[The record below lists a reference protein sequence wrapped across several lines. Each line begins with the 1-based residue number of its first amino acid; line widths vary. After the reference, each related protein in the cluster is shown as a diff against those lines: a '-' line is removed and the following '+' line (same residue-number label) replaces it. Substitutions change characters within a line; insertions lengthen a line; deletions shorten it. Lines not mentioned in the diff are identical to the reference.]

1 MTEKEIKTIELI
13 INNKQALQKLDE
25 LKKKKEEL
33 QIKRQTALDAGDAD
47 AYNLYTKELRKVN
60 KEIERV
66 ETRAKT
72 MSQALRNLDKSAP
85 NQLQRT
91 LRELQRELNSGKVQR
106 GSAEWN
112 TLTKAIRETK
122 MAMASVNDEIKSV
135 KLGDR
140 LAAWGNKWVGLLMN
154 AQAFIQTVSGIKHIL
169 QETTADFAKMEEA
182 KAQVR
187 KYTGLDAKDVDDL
200 NESLKDMDTRTSR
213 EQLNALAGDA
223 GKLGITSKAQ
233 ILDFVEA
240 ADKINVAL
248 GDDLGEGAVK
258 NVGKLAMLFG
268 EDQRLGLKGAM
279 LSTASVINELSQNSS
294 ASAGY
299 LEEFTARLSGV
310 GKMTGLTQAQIMG
323 FAAVLDESMQED
335 ATSAT
340 AFSQLIT
347 KMYQEP
353 AKFAALAGKDVKEF
367 SRLLKED
374 ANGALIAFLGNMKA
388 QGGFDKLA
396 PMFEQMGLDGT
407 RATSVLSSV
416 ADKLGN
422 VEKMQRMANQAYEE
436 AVSVN
441 NEYDVQNNTVQAGL
455 DKAKKAMLD
464 MRVEL
469 GEKLMPVASKMV
481 NFTTLF
487 LKTLSALITW
497 VQKHYKSIIAITAA
511 IVVYNATLKI
521 TVAWEALHNLHL
533 KSKVVNLL
541 LAIKTTTLYKAAVQA
556 CALAQG
562 LFTVAVTLFTKGIV
576 AARIQFVKLTAAMAK
591 NPIGLIAVALSTV
604 IGLVLQFT
612 GVLGDDTEAVKENTK
627 ALKGREKALQDCSE
641 AEKTANEKYTDEA
654 KRIEK
659 LQQIIHDNTRS
670 IKERRWAIVE
680 LQKSVPQYHASLSNE
695 GKLTE
700 NNTEKIKDYLAQL
713 KKKALAEA
721 LYEKLKEAMSK
732 KTNADLAKKAWD
744 RAVRVGEERLKDPKY
759 GGKIGPEDLEKIKK
773 IPVSRPDKIIKEIKK
788 QTEER
793 ITWAK
798 NRLAYNKQRQKFWEQ
813 EQKNAQGYID
823 ELGLYAKEQGVDKMV
838 DNLMAS
844 GGNETDINKVN
855 EGTGSTGNNTGSGNT
870 TDPIK
875 EERERLEKEALA
887 RKIYETIQYLQ
898 GLTSRR
904 DYDEKLLA
912 IEQEMIIKQRD
923 LYQQGSDEWNEL
935 EEKRLDMVQRVRDQR
950 AQWSMQDIARQ
961 EAEANASAQREY
973 LQGTLSEEQ
982 YQRRLDE
989 IKLSHLRKR
998 ADYYDEIGDT
1008 EKAEEYT
1015 EQADSEDLR
1024 LQLQRRKDYLQ
1035 KAKAMQD
1042 EYFQKSLDEREQ
1054 DELRLLDELVS
1065 AGVIAEEKKQEF
1077 IKQIQ
1082 DKYKK
1087 LRKDE
1092 KDAKDKEED
1101 KKIEKPLG
1109 DATGIASDFND
1120 IFKKLESLQ
1129 AKLRDGEETWK
1140 DYAAVAV
1147 SALAFVSTALSSVA
1161 QLFSA
1166 QQQEE
1171 ENAVT
1176 QRYDTEIK
1184 KVGENSTKGKKLEEE
1199 KQKELAKVK
1208 NKYRKKQMS
1217 MEIAQAV
1224 ASTAMAAIN
1233 AYASASKVSW
1243 LLGPIAAAMAV
1254 AAGGIQIAAIKK
1266 QHAAESSGY
1275 YEGGFTGGSDY
1286 RKKAGIVHQGEF
1298 VASHLAVQNPN
1309 VLPLLKLIDHAQRN
1323 NTIASL
1329 SATDVSRAIAA
1340 PQATAGHTAV
1350 TASSPTLQILDAT
1363 SERTVEAIERLNDN
1377 LEAGIRASVSITGE
1391 DGLERQWN
1399 RYDKMKK
1406 RK

>member
-1 MTEKEIKTIELI
+1 MTSTEIKTIELI
-13 INNKQALQKLDE
+13 VNSEQARKRLDE
-25 LKKKKEEL
+25 LKTKLEQLKTKREEALEKGDSRAFALYSKEIKKVE
-33 QIKRQTALDAGDAD
+33 
-47 AYNLYTKELRKVN
+47 
-60 KEIERV
+60 KEIERT
-66 ETRAKT
+66 ETKTETMTRA
-72 MSQALRNLDKSAP
+72 LENLDKSAP
-85 NQLQRT
+85 NELKRT
-91 LRELQRELNSGKVQR
+91 LRELQKELNSGKVQR
-106 GSAEWN
+106 GSAEWQA
-112 TLTKAIRETK
+112 LTKAIRETK
-122 MAMASVNDEIKSV
+122 DALDGVNQELRTTQQSSWS
-135 KLGDR
+135 DR
-140 LAAWGNKWVGLLMN
+140 LAEWGNKWMGLVMN
-154 AQAFIQTVSGIKHIL
+154 VQAFFEVVSGVRAIL
-169 QETTADFAKMEEA
+169 QQAVSDYADIEEA

-187 KYTGLDAKDVDDL
+187 KYTGLAAEDVNAL
-200 NESLKDMDTRTSR
+200 NESLKAMDTRTSR

-223 GKLGITSKAQ
+223 GKLGITSKEK

-248 GDDLGEGAVK
+248 GDDLGAGAVK
-258 NVGKLAMLFG
+258 NVGKLAMLFE

-279 LSTASVINELSQNSS
+279 LATASVINELSQNSS
-294 ASAGY
+294 AGAGY
-299 LEEFTARLSGV
+299 LEEFTARMAGV
-310 GKMTGLTQAQIMG
+310 GKQAGLTQAQIMG
-323 FAAVLDESMQED
+323 YAAVLDESMQED

-374 ANGALIAFLGNMKA
+374 ANGALIAFLGHMKA

-422 VEKMQRMANQAYEE
+422 VEKMQRLATEAYSE
-436 AVSVN
+436 AVSIN
-441 NEYDVQNNTVQAGL
+441 NEFAVQNTTVQAGL
-455 DKAKKAMLD
+455 DKAKKAMQD
-464 MRVEL
+464 MRAEL

-511 IVVYNATLKI
+511 IVVYNATLKVS
-521 TVAWEALHNLHL
+521 VAWEALHNLHL
-533 KSKVVNLL
+533 KAKVANLL
-541 LAIKTTTLYKAAVQA
+541 LAIKSTTLYKAAVQA

-576 AARIQFVKLTAAMAK
+576 AARIQFVLLTAAMAK

-612 GVLGDDTEAVKENTK
+612 GLLGDDTEAVEENTK

-641 AEKTANEKYTDEA
+641 ADKAANEKYTEEA

-670 IKERRWAIVE
+670 IKERRWAIAE
-680 LQKSVPQYHASLSNE
+680 LQKSVPDYHASLSNE
-695 GKLTE
+695 GTLTE
-700 NNTEKIKDYLAQL
+700 RNTEAIKDYLVQL

-732 KTNADLAKKAWD
+732 KADADLAKQAWD
-744 RAVRVGEERLKDPKY
+744 NGVRIGEERLKKPEYQSRIEQEWGYTWKGGLRKY
-759 GGKIGPEDLEKIKK
+759 DVEKN
-773 IPVSRPDKIIKEIKK
+773 PLY
-788 QTEER
+788 TE
-793 ITWAK
+793 AN
-798 NRLAYNKQRQKFWEQ
+798 NRLFHSLRRQEFWAN
-813 EQKNAQGYID
+813 EQKSAQDAID
-823 ELGLYAKEQGVDKMV
+823 TLMDYAKQQGVDKML

-844 GGNETDINKVN
+844 GGNETDLNNPK
-855 EGTGSTGNNTGSGNT
+855 GTTPTLPGKGKK
-870 TDPIK
+870 TDPVK
-875 EERERLEKEALA
+875 EARDNLEKEALA
-887 RKIYETIQYLQ
+887 RKLYQTLQYQQ
-898 GLTSRR
+898 GLISRR
-904 DYDEKLLA
+904 EYEEKLLA
-912 IEQEMIIKQRD
+912 IEQDMVIKQRD
-923 LYQQGSDEWNEL
+923 LYQQGSKEWNEL
-935 EEKRLDMVQRVRDQR
+935 EEKRLDMVQRVRDQQ

-961 EAEANASAQREY
+961 EAEANAAAQREY

-982 YQRRLDE
+982 YQQRLDE
-989 IKLSHLRKR
+989 IKLAHLRKR
-998 ADYYDEIGDT
+998 ADYYTQFGDP
-1008 EKAEEYT
+1008 EKAQEFT
-1015 EQADSEDLR
+1015 AQADAEDLR
-1024 LQLQRRKDYLQ
+1024 QQMARRKDFLQ
-1035 KAKAMQD
+1035 KAKALEN

-1054 DELRLLDELVS
+1054 DELRLLDELVA
-1065 AGVIAEEKKQEF
+1065 AGVISEEKKQEY
-1077 IKQIQ
+1077 ITQIQ

-1092 KDAKDKEED
+1092 KDRKDKEEG
-1101 KKIEKPLG
+1101 KKIENPLG
-1109 DATGIASDFND
+1109 NATGIASDFTD

-1129 AKLRDGEETWK
+1129 AKLKDGEQTWE

-1176 QRYDTEIK
+1176 QRYDREIK
-1184 KVGENSTKGKKLEEE
+1184 KVGENSRKGKKLEEQ
-1199 KQKELAKVK
+1199 KQKELAAVK
-1208 NKYRKKQMS
+1208 NKYRKKQMAL
-1217 MEIAQAV
+1217 EIAQAV

-1243 LLGPIAAAMAV
+1243 ILGPIAAAMAV

-1286 RKKAGIVHQGEF
+1286 RRRAGIVHQGEF
-1298 VASHLAVQNPN
+1298 VASHRAVQNPN
-1309 VLPLLKLIDHAQRN
+1309 VLPFLRLIDHAQRN

-1329 SATDVSRAIAA
+1329 SAADVSRAIAA
-1340 PQATAGHTAV
+1340 PQATANAATATAAAPALQV
-1350 TASSPTLQILDAT
+1350 VDTASGRTADAI
-1363 SERTVEAIERLNDN
+1363 ARLNEN

-1391 DGLERQWN
+1391 DGFERQWN
-1399 RYDKMKK
+1399 RYNKMKN

>member
-1 MTEKEIKTIELI
+1 MTSTEIKTIELI
-13 INNKQALQKLDE
+13 VNSEQARKRLDE
-25 LKKKKEEL
+25 LKTKLEQLKTKREE
-33 QIKRQTALDAGDAD
+33 ALDRGDSRAFS
-47 AYNLYTKELRKVN
+47 LYSKEIKKVE
-60 KEIERV
+60 KEIERT
-66 ETRAKT
+66 ETKAESMTRAIK
-72 MSQALRNLDKSAP
+72 NLDKSAP
-85 NQLQRT
+85 NELKRT
-91 LRELQRELNSGKVQR
+91 LRELQKELNSGKVQR
-106 GSAEWN
+106 GSAEWQ

-122 MAMASVNDEIKSV
+122 DALDGVNRELRTTQQSSWS
-135 KLGDR
+135 DR
-140 LAAWGNKWVGLLMN
+140 LAEWGNKWMGLVMN
-154 AQAFIQTVSGIKHIL
+154 VQAFFEVVSGVRTIL
-169 QETTADFAKMEEA
+169 QQAVSDYADIEEA

-187 KYTGLDAKDVDDL
+187 KYTGLAAEDVDAL
-200 NESLKDMDTRTSR
+200 NESLKAMDTRTSR

-223 GKLGITSKAQ
+223 GKLGITSKEQ

-248 GDDLGEGAVK
+248 GDDLGAGAVK
-258 NVGKLAMLFG
+258 NVGKLAMLFE

-279 LSTASVINELSQNSS
+279 LATASVINELSQNSS
-294 ASAGY
+294 AGAGY
-299 LEEFTARLSGV
+299 LEEFTARMAGV
-310 GKMTGLTQAQIMG
+310 GKQAGLTQAQIMG
-323 FAAVLDESMQED
+323 YAAVLDESMQED

-353 AKFAALAGKDVKEF
+353 AKFAALAGKNVKEF

-422 VEKMQRMANQAYEE
+422 VEKMQRLATEAYSE
-436 AVSVN
+436 AVSIN
-441 NEYDVQNNTVQAGL
+441 NEFAVQNTTVQAGL
-455 DKAKKAMLD
+455 DKAKKAMQD
-464 MRVEL
+464 MRAEL

-497 VQKHYKSIIAITAA
+497 VQNHYKSIIAITAA
-511 IVVYNATLKI
+511 IVVYNATLKVS
-521 TVAWEALHNLHL
+521 VAWEALHNLHL
-533 KSKVVNLL
+533 KAKVANLW
-541 LAIKTTTLYKAAVQA
+541 LAIKTTTLYKVAVQA

-576 AARIQFVKLTAAMAK
+576 AARIQFVLLTAAMAK

-612 GVLGDDTEAVKENTK
+612 GLLGDDTEAVEENTK
-627 ALKGREKALQDCSE
+627 ALKGREKAIKDCNE
-641 AEKTANEKYTDEA
+641 ASKSANEKYAEEGG
-654 KRIEK
+654 RIEK
-659 LQQIIHDNTRS
+659 LNEIIHDNTRS
-670 IKERRWAIVE
+670 IKERRWAIAE
-680 LQKSVPQYHASLSNE
+680 MQKYVPDYHASLSNE
-695 GKLTE
+695 GTLTE
-700 NNTEKIKDYLAQL
+700 RNTEAIKDYLVQL

-732 KTNADLAKKAWD
+732 KADADMAAAKWDNAIEKYEKTKGYTFIDRNDYMVVTKNPKARRMYD
-744 RAVRVGEERLKDPKY
+744 ERTDMNYSFMLTVKLKNDKEKEDADAGVEEIL
-759 GGKIGPEDLEKIKK
+759 
-773 IPVSRPDKIIKEIKK
+773 S
-788 QTEER
+788 
-793 ITWAK
+793 
-798 NRLAYNKQRQKFWEQ
+798 
-813 EQKNAQGYID
+813 
-823 ELGLYAKEQGVDKMV
+823 YAKQQGVDKML

-844 GGNETDINKVN
+844 GGNETDLNNPK
-855 EGTGSTGNNTGSGNT
+855 GTTPTRQGKGKGKN
-870 TDPIK
+870 TDPVK
-875 EERERLEKEALA
+875 EARDNLEKEALA
-887 RKIYETIQYLQ
+887 RKLYQTLQYQQ
-898 GLTSRR
+898 GLISRR
-904 DYDEKLLA
+904 EYEEKLLA
-912 IEQEMIIKQRD
+912 IEQDMVIKQRD
-923 LYQQGSDEWNEL
+923 LYQQGSKEWNEL
-935 EEKRLDMVQRVRDQR
+935 EEKRLDMVQRVRDQQM
-950 AQWSMQDIARQ
+950 QWSMQDIARQ
-961 EAEANASAQREY
+961 ETEAIAAAQREY

-982 YQRRLDE
+982 YQQRLDE
-989 IKLSHLRKR
+989 IKLAHLRKR
-998 ADYYDEIGDT
+998 ADYYRQFGDL
-1008 EKAEEYT
+1008 EKAQEFT
-1015 EQADSEDLR
+1015 AQADAEDLR
-1024 LQLQRRKDYLQ
+1024 QQMARRKDFLQ
-1035 KAKAMQD
+1035 KAKAMEN

-1054 DELRLLDELVS
+1054 DELRLLDELVA
-1065 AGVIAEEKKQEF
+1065 AGVISEDKKQEY
-1077 IKQIQ
+1077 ITQIQ

-1092 KDAKDKEED
+1092 KDRKDKEEG
-1101 KKIEKPLG
+1101 KKIENPLG
-1109 DATGIASDFND
+1109 NATGIASDFTD

-1129 AKLRDGEETWK
+1129 AKLKDGEQTWE

-1171 ENAVT
+1171 ENAIT
-1176 QRYDTEIK
+1176 SRYDNEIK
-1184 KVGENSTKGKKLEEE
+1184 KVGENSRKGKKLEEQ
-1199 KQKELAKVK
+1199 KQKELAAVK
-1208 NKYRKKQMS
+1208 NKYRKKQMAL
-1217 MEIAQAV
+1217 EIAQAV

-1243 LLGPIAAAMAV
+1243 ILGPIAAAMAV

-1286 RKKAGIVHQGEF
+1286 RRRAGIVHQGEF
-1298 VASHLAVQNPN
+1298 VASHRAVQNPN
-1309 VLPLLKLIDHAQRN
+1309 VLPFLRLIDHAQRN

-1329 SATDVSRAIAA
+1329 SAADVSRAIAA
-1340 PQATAGHTAV
+1340 PQATANAATATAAAPALQIV
-1350 TASSPTLQILDAT
+1350 DTASGRTADAI
-1363 SERTVEAIERLNDN
+1363 VRLNEN

-1391 DGLERQWN
+1391 DGFERQWN
-1399 RYDKMKK
+1399 RYNKMKN

>member
-1 MTEKEIKTIELI
+1 MTSNEIKTIELI
-13 INNKQALQKLDE
+13 VNSEQARKRLDE
-25 LKKKKEEL
+25 IKTKLEQLKTKREEALERGDSRAFSLYSKEIKKVE
-33 QIKRQTALDAGDAD
+33 
-47 AYNLYTKELRKVN
+47 
-60 KEIERV
+60 KEIERT
-66 ETRAKT
+66 ETKAETMTRA
-72 MSQALRNLDKSAP
+72 LENLDKSAP
-85 NQLQRT
+85 NELKRT
-91 LRELQRELNSGKVQR
+91 LRELQKELNSGKVQR
-106 GSAEWN
+106 GSAEWQA
-112 TLTKAIRETK
+112 LTKAIRETK
-122 MAMASVNDEIKSV
+122 DALDGVNQELRTTQQSSWS
-135 KLGDR
+135 DR
-140 LAAWGNKWVGLLMN
+140 LAEWGNKWMGLVMN
-154 AQAFIQTVSGIKHIL
+154 VQAFFEVVSGVRAIL
-169 QETTADFAKMEEA
+169 QQAVSDYADIEEA

-187 KYTGLDAKDVDDL
+187 KYTGLAAEDVNAL
-200 NESLKDMDTRTSR
+200 NESLKAMDTRTSR

-223 GKLGITSKAQ
+223 GKLGITSKEQ

-248 GDDLGEGAVK
+248 GDDLGAGAVK
-258 NVGKLAMLFG
+258 NVGKLAMLFE

-279 LSTASVINELSQNSS
+279 LATASVINELSQNSS
-294 ASAGY
+294 AGAGY
-299 LEEFTARLSGV
+299 LEEFTARMAGV
-310 GKMTGLTQAQIMG
+310 GKQAGLTQAQIMG
-323 FAAVLDESMQED
+323 YAAVLDESMQED

-353 AKFAALAGKDVKEF
+353 AKFAALAGKNVKEF

-422 VEKMQRMANQAYEE
+422 VEKMQRLATEAYSE
-436 AVSVN
+436 AVSIN
-441 NEYDVQNNTVQAGL
+441 NEFAVQNTTVQAGL
-455 DKAKKAMLD
+455 DKAKKAMQD
-464 MRVEL
+464 MRAEL

-533 KSKVVNLL
+533 KAKVANLW

-576 AARIQFVKLTAAMAK
+576 AARIQFVLLTAAMAK

-612 GVLGDDTEAVKENTK
+612 GLLGDDTEAVEENTK

-641 AEKTANEKYTDEA
+641 ADKAANEKYTEEA

-670 IKERRWAIVE
+670 IKERRWAIAE
-680 LQKSVPQYHASLSNE
+680 LQKSVPDYHASLSNE
-695 GKLTE
+695 GTLTE
-700 NNTEKIKDYLAQL
+700 RNTEAIKDYLVQL

-732 KTNADLAKKAWD
+732 KADADLAKQAWD
-744 RAVRVGEERLKDPKY
+744 NGVRIGEERLKKPEYQSRIEQEWGYTWKGGLRKY
-759 GGKIGPEDLEKIKK
+759 DVEKN
-773 IPVSRPDKIIKEIKK
+773 PLY
-788 QTEER
+788 TE
-793 ITWAK
+793 AN
-798 NRLAYNKQRQKFWEQ
+798 NRLFHSLDRQQFWAN
-813 EQKNAQGYID
+813 EQKSAQDAID
-823 ELGLYAKEQGVDKMV
+823 TLMEYAKQQGVDTML

-844 GGNETDINKVN
+844 GGNETDLNKPK
-855 EGTGSTGNNTGSGNT
+855 GTTPTLPGKGKK
-870 TDPIK
+870 TDPVK
-875 EERERLEKEALA
+875 EARDNLEKEALA
-887 RKIYETIQYLQ
+887 RKLYQTLQYQQ
-898 GLTSRR
+898 GLISRR
-904 DYDEKLLA
+904 EYEEKLLA
-912 IEQEMIIKQRD
+912 IEQDMVIKQRD
-923 LYQQGSDEWNEL
+923 LYQQGSKEWNEL
-935 EEKRLDMVQRVRDQR
+935 EEKRLDMVQRVRDQQ

-961 EAEANASAQREY
+961 EAEANAAAQREY

-982 YQRRLDE
+982 YQQRLDE
-989 IKLSHLRKR
+989 IKLAHLRKR
-998 ADYYDEIGDT
+998 ADYYTQFGDP
-1008 EKAEEYT
+1008 EKAQEFT
-1015 EQADSEDLR
+1015 AQADAEDLR
-1024 LQLQRRKDYLQ
+1024 QQLARRKDFLQ
-1035 KAKAMQD
+1035 KAKAMEN
-1042 EYFQKSLDEREQ
+1042 EYFQKSLDERQQ
-1054 DELRLLDELVS
+1054 DELRLLDELIA
-1065 AGVIAEEKKQEF
+1065 AGVIAEEKKQAY
-1077 IKQIQ
+1077 IDQIQ
-1082 DKYKK
+1082 KKYDK

-1092 KDAKDKEED
+1092 KDRKDKEEG
-1101 KKIEKPLG
+1101 KKIENPLG
-1109 DATGIASDFND
+1109 NATGIASDFTD

-1129 AKLRDGEETWK
+1129 AKLKDGEQTWE

-1171 ENAVT
+1171 ENAIT
-1176 QRYDTEIK
+1176 RRYDNEIK
-1184 KVGENSTKGKKLEEE
+1184 KVGENSRKGKKLEEQ
-1199 KQKELAKVK
+1199 KQKELAAVK
-1208 NKYRKKQMS
+1208 NKYRKKQMAL
-1217 MEIAQAV
+1217 EIAQAV

-1243 LLGPIAAAMAV
+1243 ILGPIAAAMAV

-1286 RKKAGIVHQGEF
+1286 RRRAGIVHQGEF
-1298 VASHLAVQNPN
+1298 VASHRAVQNPN
-1309 VLPLLKLIDHAQRN
+1309 VLPFLRLIDHAQRN

-1329 SATDVSRAIAA
+1329 SAADVSRAIAA
-1340 PQATAGHTAV
+1340 PQATANAATTTAAAPALQV
-1350 TASSPTLQILDAT
+1350 VDTASGRTADAI
-1363 SERTVEAIERLNDN
+1363 ARLNEN

-1391 DGLERQWN
+1391 DGFERQWN
-1399 RYDKMKK
+1399 RYNKMKN

>member
-1 MTEKEIKTIELI
+1 MTSTEIKTIELI
-13 INNKQALQKLDE
+13 VNSEQARKRLDE
-25 LKKKKEEL
+25 LKTKLEQLKTKREEALEKGDSRAFALYSKEIKKVE
-33 QIKRQTALDAGDAD
+33 
-47 AYNLYTKELRKVN
+47 
-60 KEIERV
+60 KEIERT
-66 ETRAKT
+66 ETKTETMTRA
-72 MSQALRNLDKSAP
+72 LENLDKSAP
-85 NQLQRT
+85 NELKRT
-91 LRELQRELNSGKVQR
+91 LRELQKELNSGKVER
-106 GSAEWN
+106 GSAEWQ

-122 MAMASVNDEIKSV
+122 DALDGVNQELRTTQQSSWS
-135 KLGDR
+135 DR
-140 LAAWGNKWVGLLMN
+140 LAEWGNKWMGLVMN
-154 AQAFIQTVSGIKHIL
+154 VQAFFEVVSGVRAIL
-169 QETTADFAKMEEA
+169 QQAVSDYADIEEA

-187 KYTGLDAKDVDDL
+187 KYTGLAAEDVNAL
-200 NESLKDMDTRTSR
+200 NESLKAMDTRTSR

-223 GKLGITSKAQ
+223 GKLGITSKEK

-248 GDDLGEGAVK
+248 GDDLGAGAVK
-258 NVGKLAMLFG
+258 NVGKLAMLFE

-279 LSTASVINELSQNSS
+279 LATASVINELSQNSS
-294 ASAGY
+294 AGAGY
-299 LEEFTARLSGV
+299 IEEFTARMAGV
-310 GKMTGLTQAQIMG
+310 GKQAGLTQAQIMG
-323 FAAVLDESMQED
+323 YAAVLDESMQED

-422 VEKMQRMANQAYEE
+422 VEKMQRLATEAYSE
-436 AVSVN
+436 AVSIN
-441 NEYDVQNNTVQAGL
+441 NEFAVQNTTVQAGL
-455 DKAKKAMLD
+455 DKAKKAMQD
-464 MRVEL
+464 MRAEL

-533 KSKVVNLL
+533 KAKVANLW

-576 AARIQFVKLTAAMAK
+576 AARIQFVLLTAAMAK

-612 GVLGDDTEAVKENTK
+612 GLLGDDTEAVEENTK

-641 AEKTANEKYTDEA
+641 ADKAANEKYTEEA

-670 IKERRWAIVE
+670 IKERRWAIAE
-680 LQKSVPQYHASLSNE
+680 LQKSVPDYHASLSNE
-695 GKLTE
+695 GTLTE
-700 NNTEKIKDYLAQL
+700 RNTEAIKDYLVQL

-732 KTNADLAKKAWD
+732 KADADLAKQAWD
-744 RAVRVGEERLKDPKY
+744 NGVRIGEERLKKPEYQSRIEQEWGYTWKGGLRKY
-759 GGKIGPEDLEKIKK
+759 DVEKN
-773 IPVSRPDKIIKEIKK
+773 PLY
-788 QTEER
+788 TE
-793 ITWAK
+793 AN
-798 NRLAYNKQRQKFWEQ
+798 NRLFHSLRRQEFWAN
-813 EQKNAQGYID
+813 EQKSAQDAID
-823 ELGLYAKEQGVDKMV
+823 TLMDYAKQQGVDKML

-844 GGNETDINKVN
+844 GGNETDLNNRK
-855 EGTGSTGNNTGSGNT
+855 GTTPTLPGKGKK
-870 TDPIK
+870 TDPVK
-875 EERERLEKEALA
+875 EARDNLEKEALA
-887 RKIYETIQYLQ
+887 SKLYQTLQYQQ
-898 GLTSRR
+898 GLISRR
-904 DYDEKLLA
+904 EYEEKLLA
-912 IEQEMIIKQRD
+912 IEQDMVIKQRD
-923 LYQQGSDEWNEL
+923 LYQQGSKEWNEL
-935 EEKRLDMVQRVRDQR
+935 EEKRLDMVQRVRDQQ

-961 EAEANASAQREY
+961 EAEANAAAQREY

-989 IKLSHLRKR
+989 IKLAHLRKR
-998 ADYYDEIGDT
+998 ADYYTQFGDP
-1008 EKAEEYT
+1008 EKAQEFT
-1015 EQADSEDLR
+1015 AQADAEDLR
-1024 LQLQRRKDYLQ
+1024 QQMARRKDFLQ
-1035 KAKAMQD
+1035 KAKAMEN
-1042 EYFQKSLDEREQ
+1042 EYFQKSLDERQQ
-1054 DELRLLDELVS
+1054 DELRLLDELIA
-1065 AGVIAEEKKQEF
+1065 AGVIAEEKKQAY
-1077 IKQIQ
+1077 IDQIQ
-1082 DKYKK
+1082 KKYDK

-1092 KDAKDKEED
+1092 KDRKDKEEG
-1101 KKIEKPLG
+1101 KKIENPLG
-1109 DATGIASDFND
+1109 NATGIASDFTD

-1129 AKLRDGEETWK
+1129 AKLKDGEQTWE

-1176 QRYDTEIK
+1176 QRYDREIK
-1184 KVGENSTKGKKLEEE
+1184 KVGENSRKGKKLEEQ
-1199 KQKELAKVK
+1199 KQKELAAVK
-1208 NKYRKKQMS
+1208 NKYRKKQMG

-1243 LLGPIAAAMAV
+1243 ILGPIAAAMAV

-1286 RKKAGIVHQGEF
+1286 RRRAGIVHQGEF

-1309 VLPLLKLIDHAQRN
+1309 VLPFLRLIDHAQRN

-1329 SATDVSRAIAA
+1329 SAADVSRAIAA
-1340 PQATAGHTAV
+1340 PQATASAATATAAAPALQV
-1350 TASSPTLQILDAT
+1350 VDTASGRTADAI
-1363 SERTVEAIERLNDN
+1363 ARLNEN

-1391 DGLERQWN
+1391 DGFERQWN
-1399 RYDKMKK
+1399 RYNKMKN

>member
-1 MTEKEIKTIELI
+1 MTSTEIKTIELI
-13 INNKQALQKLDE
+13 VNSEQARKRLDE
-25 LKKKKEEL
+25 LKTKLEQLKTKREEALEKGDSRAFALYSKEIKKVE
-33 QIKRQTALDAGDAD
+33 
-47 AYNLYTKELRKVN
+47 
-60 KEIERV
+60 KEIERT
-66 ETRAKT
+66 ETKTETMTRA
-72 MSQALRNLDKSAP
+72 LENLDKSAP
-85 NQLQRT
+85 NELKRT
-91 LRELQRELNSGKVQR
+91 LRELQKELNSGKVQR
-106 GSAEWN
+106 GSAEWQA
-112 TLTKAIRETK
+112 LTKAIRETK
-122 MAMASVNDEIKSV
+122 DALDGVNQELRTTQQSSWS
-135 KLGDR
+135 DR
-140 LAAWGNKWVGLLMN
+140 LAEWGNKWMGLVMN
-154 AQAFIQTVSGIKHIL
+154 VQAFFEVVSGVRAIL
-169 QETTADFAKMEEA
+169 QQAVSDYADIEEA

-187 KYTGLDAKDVDDL
+187 KYTGLAAEDVNAL
-200 NESLKDMDTRTSR
+200 NESLKAMDTRTSR

-223 GKLGITSKAQ
+223 GKLGITSKEK

-248 GDDLGEGAVK
+248 GDDLGAGAVK
-258 NVGKLAMLFG
+258 NVGKLAMLFE

-279 LSTASVINELSQNSS
+279 LATASVINELSQNSS
-294 ASAGY
+294 AGAGY
-299 LEEFTARLSGV
+299 LEEFTARMAGV
-310 GKMTGLTQAQIMG
+310 GKQAGLTQAQIMG
-323 FAAVLDESMQED
+323 YAAVLDESMQED

-374 ANGALIAFLGNMKA
+374 ANGALIAFLGHMKA

-422 VEKMQRMANQAYEE
+422 VEKMQRLATEAYSE
-436 AVSVN
+436 AVSIN
-441 NEYDVQNNTVQAGL
+441 NEFAVQNTTVQAGL
-455 DKAKKAMLD
+455 DKAKKAMQD
-464 MRVEL
+464 MRAEL

-533 KSKVVNLL
+533 KAKVANLW

-576 AARIQFVKLTAAMAK
+576 AARIQFVLLTAAMAK

-612 GVLGDDTEAVKENTK
+612 GLLGDDTEAVEENTK

-641 AEKTANEKYTDEA
+641 ADKAANEKYTEEA

-670 IKERRWAIVE
+670 IKERRWAIAE
-680 LQKSVPQYHASLSNE
+680 LQKSVPDYHASLSNE
-695 GKLTE
+695 GTLTE
-700 NNTEKIKDYLAQL
+700 RNTEAIKDYLVQL

-732 KTNADLAKKAWD
+732 KADADLAKQAWD
-744 RAVRVGEERLKDPKY
+744 NGVRIGEERLKKPEYQSRIEQEWGYTWKGGLRKY
-759 GGKIGPEDLEKIKK
+759 DVEKN
-773 IPVSRPDKIIKEIKK
+773 PLY
-788 QTEER
+788 TE
-793 ITWAK
+793 AN
-798 NRLAYNKQRQKFWEQ
+798 NRLFHSLRRQEFWAN
-813 EQKNAQGYID
+813 EQKSAQDAID
-823 ELGLYAKEQGVDKMV
+823 TLMDYAKQQGVDKML

-844 GGNETDINKVN
+844 GGNETDLNNRK
-855 EGTGSTGNNTGSGNT
+855 GTTPTLPGKGKK
-870 TDPIK
+870 TDPVK
-875 EERERLEKEALA
+875 EARDNLEKEALA
-887 RKIYETIQYLQ
+887 RKLYQTLQYQQ
-898 GLTSRR
+898 GLISRR
-904 DYDEKLLA
+904 EYEEKLLA
-912 IEQEMIIKQRD
+912 IEQDMVIKQRD
-923 LYQQGSDEWNEL
+923 LYQQGSKEWNEL
-935 EEKRLDMVQRVRDQR
+935 EEKRLDMVQRVRDQQ

-961 EAEANASAQREY
+961 EAEANAAAQREY

-982 YQRRLDE
+982 YQQRLDE
-989 IKLSHLRKR
+989 IKLAHLRKR
-998 ADYYDEIGDT
+998 ADYYTQFGDP
-1008 EKAEEYT
+1008 EKAQEFT
-1015 EQADSEDLR
+1015 AQADAEDLR
-1024 LQLQRRKDYLQ
+1024 QQMARRKDFLQ
-1035 KAKAMQD
+1035 KAKALEN

-1054 DELRLLDELVS
+1054 DELRLLDELVA
-1065 AGVIAEEKKQEF
+1065 AGVISEEKKQEY
-1077 IKQIQ
+1077 ITQIQ

-1092 KDAKDKEED
+1092 KDRKDKEEG
-1101 KKIEKPLG
+1101 KKIENPLG
-1109 DATGIASDFND
+1109 NATGIASDFTD

-1129 AKLRDGEETWK
+1129 AKLKDGEQTWE

-1176 QRYDTEIK
+1176 QRYDREIK
-1184 KVGENSTKGKKLEEE
+1184 KVGENSRKGKKLEEQ
-1199 KQKELAKVK
+1199 KQKELAAVK
-1208 NKYRKKQMS
+1208 NKYRKKQMAL
-1217 MEIAQAV
+1217 EIAQAV

-1243 LLGPIAAAMAV
+1243 ILGPIAAAMAV

-1286 RKKAGIVHQGEF
+1286 RRRAGIVHQGEF
-1298 VASHLAVQNPN
+1298 VASHRAVQNPN
-1309 VLPLLKLIDHAQRN
+1309 VLPFLRLIDHAQRN

-1329 SATDVSRAIAA
+1329 SAADVSRAIAA
-1340 PQATAGHTAV
+1340 PQATANAATATAAAPALQV
-1350 TASSPTLQILDAT
+1350 VDTASGRTADAI
-1363 SERTVEAIERLNDN
+1363 ARLNEN

-1391 DGLERQWN
+1391 DGFERQWN
-1399 RYDKMKK
+1399 RYNKMKN

>member
-1 MTEKEIKTIELI
+1 MTSNEIKTIELI
-13 INNKQALQKLDE
+13 VNSEQARKRLDE
-25 LKKKKEEL
+25 LKTKLEQLKTKREEALEKGDSRAFALYSKEIKKVE
-33 QIKRQTALDAGDAD
+33 
-47 AYNLYTKELRKVN
+47 
-60 KEIERV
+60 KEIERT
-66 ETRAKT
+66 ENKAETMTRA
-72 MSQALRNLDKSAP
+72 LENLDKSAP
-85 NQLQRT
+85 NELKRT
-91 LRELQRELNSGKVQR
+91 LRELQKELNSGKVQR
-106 GSAEWN
+106 GSAEWQ

-122 MAMASVNDEIKSV
+122 DALDGVNRELRTTQQSSWS
-135 KLGDR
+135 DR
-140 LAAWGNKWVGLLMN
+140 LAEWGNKWMGLVMN
-154 AQAFIQTVSGIKHIL
+154 VQAFFEVVSGVRAIL
-169 QETTADFAKMEEA
+169 QLAVSDYANIEEA

-187 KYTGLDAKDVDDL
+187 KYTGLAAEDVNAL
-200 NESLKDMDTRTSR
+200 NESLKAMDTRTSR

-223 GKLGITSKAQ
+223 GKLGITSKEQ

-248 GDDLGEGAVK
+248 GDDLGAGAVK
-258 NVGKLAMLFG
+258 NVGKLAMLFE

-279 LSTASVINELSQNSS
+279 LATASVINELSQNSS
-294 ASAGY
+294 AGAGY
-299 LEEFTARLSGV
+299 LEEFTARVAGV
-310 GKMTGLTQAQIMG
+310 GKQAGLTQAQIMG

-416 ADKLGN
+416 ADKLGD
-422 VEKMQRMANQAYEE
+422 VEKMQRLATEAYSE
-436 AVSVN
+436 AVSIN
-441 NEYDVQNNTVQAGL
+441 NEFAVQNTTVQAGL
-455 DKAKKAMLD
+455 DKAKKAMQD
-464 MRVEL
+464 MRAEL

-533 KSKVVNLL
+533 KAKVANLW

-576 AARIQFVKLTAAMAK
+576 AARIQFVLLTAAMAK

-612 GVLGDDTEAVKENTK
+612 GVLGDDTEAVEENTK

-641 AEKTANEKYTDEA
+641 ADKAANEKYTEEA

-670 IKERRWAIVE
+670 IKERRWAIAE
-680 LQKSVPQYHASLSNE
+680 LQKSVPEYHASLSNE
-695 GKLTE
+695 GTLTE
-700 NNTEKIKDYLAQL
+700 RNTEKIKDYLVQL

-732 KTNADLAKKAWD
+732 KADADLAKQAWD
-744 RAVRVGEERLKDPKY
+744 NGVRIGKERLKKPEY
-759 GGKIGPEDLEKIKK
+759 QSRIEEEWGYTWEGGLRTYDVEKN
-773 IPVSRPDKIIKEIKK
+773 PLY
-788 QTEER
+788 TE
-793 ITWAK
+793 AN
-798 NRLAYNKQRQKFWEQ
+798 NRLFHSLDRQQFWAN
-813 EQKNAQGYID
+813 EQKNAQDAID
-823 ELGLYAKEQGVDKMV
+823 TLMEYAKQQGVDKML

-844 GGNETDINKVN
+844 GGNETDLNNRK
-855 EGTGSTGNNTGSGNT
+855 GTTPTLPGKGKK
-870 TDPIK
+870 TDPVK
-875 EERERLEKEALA
+875 EARDNLEKEALA
-887 RKIYETIQYLQ
+887 RKLYQTLQYQQ
-898 GLTSRR
+898 GLISRR
-904 DYDEKLLA
+904 EYEEKLLA
-912 IEQEMIIKQRD
+912 IEQDMVIKQRD
-923 LYQQGSDEWNEL
+923 LYQQGSKEWNEL
-935 EEKRLDMVQRVRDQR
+935 EEKRLDMVQRVRDQQ

-961 EAEANASAQREY
+961 EAEANAAAQREY

-982 YQRRLDE
+982 YQQRLDE
-989 IKLSHLRKR
+989 IKLAYLRKR
-998 ADYYDEIGDT
+998 ADYYTQFGDP
-1008 EKAEEYT
+1008 EKAQEFT
-1015 EQADSEDLR
+1015 AQADAEDLR
-1024 LQLQRRKDYLQ
+1024 QQLARRKDFLQ
-1035 KAKAMQD
+1035 KAKAMEN
-1042 EYFQKSLDEREQ
+1042 EYFQKSLDERQQ
-1054 DELRLLDELVS
+1054 DEMRLLDELIA
-1065 AGVIAEEKKQEF
+1065 AGVIAEEKKQAY
-1077 IKQIQ
+1077 IDQIQ
-1082 DKYKK
+1082 KKYDK

-1092 KDAKDKEED
+1092 KDRKDKEEG
-1101 KKIEKPLG
+1101 KKIENPLG
-1109 DATGIASDFND
+1109 NATGIASDFTD

-1129 AKLRDGEETWK
+1129 AKLKDGEQTWE

-1176 QRYDTEIK
+1176 QRYDREIK
-1184 KVGENSTKGKKLEEE
+1184 KVGENSRKGKKLEEQ
-1199 KQKELAKVK
+1199 KQKELAAVK
-1208 NKYRKKQMS
+1208 NKYRKKQMG

-1243 LLGPIAAAMAV
+1243 ILGPIAAAMAV
-1254 AAGGIQIAAIKK
+1254 AAGSIQIAAIKK

-1286 RKKAGIVHQGEF
+1286 RRRAGIVHQGEF
-1298 VASHLAVQNPN
+1298 VASHRAVQNPN
-1309 VLPLLKLIDHAQRN
+1309 VLPFLRLIDHAQRN

-1329 SATDVSRAIAA
+1329 SAADVSRAIAA
-1340 PQATAGHTAV
+1340 PQATASAATATAAAPALQV
-1350 TASSPTLQILDAT
+1350 VDTASGRTADAI
-1363 SERTVEAIERLNDN
+1363 ARLNEN

-1391 DGLERQWN
+1391 DGFERQWN
-1399 RYDKMKK
+1399 RYNKMKN

>member
-1 MTEKEIKTIELI
+1 MTSNEIKTIELI
-13 INNKQALQKLDE
+13 VNSEQARKRLDE
-25 LKKKKEEL
+25 LKTKLEQLKTKREEALEKGDSRAFALYSKEIKKVE
-33 QIKRQTALDAGDAD
+33 
-47 AYNLYTKELRKVN
+47 
-60 KEIERV
+60 KEIERT
-66 ETRAKT
+66 ETKAEAMTRA
-72 MSQALRNLDKSAP
+72 LENLDKSAP
-85 NQLQRT
+85 NELKRT
-91 LRELQRELNSGKVQR
+91 LRELQKELNSGKVQR
-106 GSAEWN
+106 GSAEWQ

-122 MAMASVNDEIKSV
+122 DALDGVNRELRTTQQSSWS
-135 KLGDR
+135 DR
-140 LAAWGNKWVGLLMN
+140 LAEWGNKWMGLVMN
-154 AQAFIQTVSGIKHIL
+154 VQAFFEVVSGVRAIL
-169 QETTADFAKMEEA
+169 QQAVSDYANIEEA

-187 KYTGLDAKDVDDL
+187 KYTGLAAEDVNAL
-200 NESLKDMDTRTSR
+200 NESLKAMDTRTSR

-223 GKLGITSKAQ
+223 GKLGITSKEQ

-248 GDDLGEGAVK
+248 GDDLGAGAVK
-258 NVGKLAMLFG
+258 NVGKLAMLFE

-279 LSTASVINELSQNSS
+279 LATASVINELSQNSS
-294 ASAGY
+294 AGAGY
-299 LEEFTARLSGV
+299 LEEFTARVAGV
-310 GKMTGLTQAQIMG
+310 GKQAGLTQAQIMG

-416 ADKLGN
+416 ADKLGD
-422 VEKMQRMANQAYEE
+422 VEKMQRLATEAYSE
-436 AVSVN
+436 AVSIN
-441 NEYDVQNNTVQAGL
+441 NEFAVQNTTVQAGL
-455 DKAKKAMLD
+455 DKAKKAMQD
-464 MRVEL
+464 MRAEL

-533 KSKVVNLL
+533 KAKVANLW

-576 AARIQFVKLTAAMAK
+576 AARIQFVLLTAAMAK

-612 GVLGDDTEAVKENTK
+612 GVLGDDTEAVEENTK

-641 AEKTANEKYTDEA
+641 ADKAANEKYTEEA

-670 IKERRWAIVE
+670 IKERRWAIAE
-680 LQKSVPQYHASLSNE
+680 LQKSVPEYHASLSNE
-695 GKLTE
+695 GTLTE
-700 NNTEKIKDYLAQL
+700 RNTEKIKDYLVQL

-732 KTNADLAKKAWD
+732 KADADLAKQAWD
-744 RAVRVGEERLKDPKY
+744 NGVRIGKERLKKPEY
-759 GGKIGPEDLEKIKK
+759 QSRIEEEWGYTWEGGLRTYDVEKN
-773 IPVSRPDKIIKEIKK
+773 PLY
-788 QTEER
+788 TE
-793 ITWAK
+793 AN
-798 NRLAYNKQRQKFWEQ
+798 NRLFHSLDRQQFWAN
-813 EQKNAQGYID
+813 EQKNAQDAID
-823 ELGLYAKEQGVDKMV
+823 TLMEYAKQQGVDTML

-844 GGNETDINKVN
+844 GGNETDLNKPK
-855 EGTGSTGNNTGSGNT
+855 GTTPTLPGKGKK
-870 TDPIK
+870 TDPVK
-875 EERERLEKEALA
+875 EARDNLEKEALA
-887 RKIYETIQYLQ
+887 RKLYQTLQYQQ
-898 GLTSRR
+898 GLISRR
-904 DYDEKLLA
+904 EYEEKLLA
-912 IEQEMIIKQRD
+912 IEQDMVIKQRD
-923 LYQQGSDEWNEL
+923 LYQQGSKEWNEL
-935 EEKRLDMVQRVRDQR
+935 EEKRLDMVQRVRDQQ

-961 EAEANASAQREY
+961 EAEANAAAQREY

-982 YQRRLDE
+982 YQQRLDE
-989 IKLSHLRKR
+989 IKLAHLRKR
-998 ADYYDEIGDT
+998 ADYYTQFGDP
-1008 EKAEEYT
+1008 EKAQEFT
-1015 EQADSEDLR
+1015 AQADAEDLR
-1024 LQLQRRKDYLQ
+1024 QQMARRKDFLQ
-1035 KAKAMQD
+1035 KAKAMEN
-1042 EYFQKSLDEREQ
+1042 EYFQKSLDERQQ
-1054 DELRLLDELVS
+1054 DELRLLDELIA
-1065 AGVIAEEKKQEF
+1065 AGVIAEEKKQAY
-1077 IKQIQ
+1077 IDQIQ
-1082 DKYKK
+1082 KKYDK

-1092 KDAKDKEED
+1092 KDRKDKEEG
-1101 KKIEKPLG
+1101 KKIENPLG
-1109 DATGIASDFND
+1109 NATGIASDFTD

-1129 AKLRDGEETWK
+1129 AKLKDGEQTWE

-1176 QRYDTEIK
+1176 QRYDREIK
-1184 KVGENSTKGKKLEEE
+1184 KIGENSRKGKKLEEQ
-1199 KQKELAKVK
+1199 KQKELAAVK
-1208 NKYRKKQMS
+1208 NKYRKKQMAL
-1217 MEIAQAV
+1217 EIAQAV

-1243 LLGPIAAAMAV
+1243 ILGPIAAAMAV

-1286 RKKAGIVHQGEF
+1286 RRRAGIVHQGEF

-1309 VLPLLKLIDHAQRN
+1309 VLPFLRLIDHAQRN

-1329 SATDVSRAIAA
+1329 SAADVSRAIAA
-1340 PQATAGHTAV
+1340 PQATANAATATAAAPALQV
-1350 TASSPTLQILDAT
+1350 VDTASGRTADAI
-1363 SERTVEAIERLNDN
+1363 ARLNEN

-1391 DGLERQWN
+1391 DGFERQWN
-1399 RYDKMKK
+1399 RYNKMKN

>member
-1 MTEKEIKTIELI
+1 MTSNEIKTIELI
-13 INNKQALQKLDE
+13 VNSEQARKRLDE
-25 LKKKKEEL
+25 LKTKLEQLKTKREEALEKGDSRAFALYSKEIKKVE
-33 QIKRQTALDAGDAD
+33 
-47 AYNLYTKELRKVN
+47 
-60 KEIERV
+60 KEIERT
-66 ETRAKT
+66 ETKAETMTRA
-72 MSQALRNLDKSAP
+72 LENLDKSAP
-85 NQLQRT
+85 NELKRT
-91 LRELQRELNSGKVQR
+91 LRELQKELNSGKVQR
-106 GSAEWN
+106 GSAEWQ

-122 MAMASVNDEIKSV
+122 DALDGVNRELRTTQQSSWS
-135 KLGDR
+135 DR
-140 LAAWGNKWVGLLMN
+140 LAEWGNKWMGLVMN
-154 AQAFIQTVSGIKHIL
+154 VQAFFEVVSGVRAIL
-169 QETTADFAKMEEA
+169 QQAVSDYANIEEA

-187 KYTGLDAKDVDDL
+187 KYTGLAAEDVNAL
-200 NESLKDMDTRTSR
+200 NESLKAMDTRTSR

-223 GKLGITSKAQ
+223 GKLGITSKEQ

-248 GDDLGEGAVK
+248 GDDLGAGAVK
-258 NVGKLAMLFG
+258 NVGKLAMLFE

-279 LSTASVINELSQNSS
+279 LATASVINELSQNSS
-294 ASAGY
+294 AGAGY
-299 LEEFTARLSGV
+299 LEEFTARVAGV
-310 GKMTGLTQAQIMG
+310 GKQAGLTQAQIMG

-416 ADKLGN
+416 ADKLGD
-422 VEKMQRMANQAYEE
+422 VEKMQRLATEAYSE
-436 AVSVN
+436 AVSIN
-441 NEYDVQNNTVQAGL
+441 NEFAVQNTTVQAGL
-455 DKAKKAMLD
+455 DKAKKAMQD
-464 MRVEL
+464 MRAEL

-533 KSKVVNLL
+533 KAKVANLW

-576 AARIQFVKLTAAMAK
+576 AARIQFVLLTAAMAK

-612 GVLGDDTEAVKENTK
+612 GVLGDDTEAVEENTK

-641 AEKTANEKYTDEA
+641 ADKAANEKYTEEA

-670 IKERRWAIVE
+670 IKERRWAIAE
-680 LQKSVPQYHASLSNE
+680 LQKSVPEYHASLSNE
-695 GKLTE
+695 GTLTE
-700 NNTEKIKDYLAQL
+700 RNTEKIKDYLVQL

-732 KTNADLAKKAWD
+732 KADADLAKQAWD
-744 RAVRVGEERLKDPKY
+744 NGVRIGKERLKKPEY
-759 GGKIGPEDLEKIKK
+759 QSRIEEEWGYTWEGGLRTYDVEKN
-773 IPVSRPDKIIKEIKK
+773 PLY
-788 QTEER
+788 TE
-793 ITWAK
+793 AN
-798 NRLAYNKQRQKFWEQ
+798 NRLFHSLDRQQFWAN
-813 EQKNAQGYID
+813 EQKNAQDAID
-823 ELGLYAKEQGVDKMV
+823 TLMEYAKQQGVDTML

-844 GGNETDINKVN
+844 GGNETDLNKPK
-855 EGTGSTGNNTGSGNT
+855 GTTPTLPGKGKK
-870 TDPIK
+870 TDPVK
-875 EERERLEKEALA
+875 EARDNLEKEALA
-887 RKIYETIQYLQ
+887 RKLYQTLQYQQ
-898 GLTSRR
+898 GLISRR
-904 DYDEKLLA
+904 EYEEKLLA
-912 IEQEMIIKQRD
+912 IEQDMVIKQRD
-923 LYQQGSDEWNEL
+923 LYQQGSKEWNEL
-935 EEKRLDMVQRVRDQR
+935 EEKRLDMVQRVRDQQ

-961 EAEANASAQREY
+961 EAEANAAAQREY

-982 YQRRLDE
+982 YQQRLDE
-989 IKLSHLRKR
+989 IKLAHLRKR
-998 ADYYDEIGDT
+998 ADYYTQFGDP
-1008 EKAEEYT
+1008 EKAQEFT
-1015 EQADSEDLR
+1015 AQADAEDLR
-1024 LQLQRRKDYLQ
+1024 QQMARRKDFLQ
-1035 KAKAMQD
+1035 KAKAMEN
-1042 EYFQKSLDEREQ
+1042 EYFQKSLDERQQ
-1054 DELRLLDELVS
+1054 DELRLLDELIA
-1065 AGVIAEEKKQEF
+1065 AGVIAEEKKQAY
-1077 IKQIQ
+1077 IDQIQ
-1082 DKYKK
+1082 KKYDK

-1092 KDAKDKEED
+1092 KDRKDKEEG
-1101 KKIEKPLG
+1101 KKIENPLG
-1109 DATGIASDFND
+1109 NATGIASDFTD

-1129 AKLRDGEETWK
+1129 AKLKDGEQTWE

-1176 QRYDTEIK
+1176 QRYDREIK
-1184 KVGENSTKGKKLEEE
+1184 KIGENSRKGKKLEEQ
-1199 KQKELAKVK
+1199 KQKELAAVK
-1208 NKYRKKQMS
+1208 NKYRKKQMAL
-1217 MEIAQAV
+1217 EIAQAV

-1243 LLGPIAAAMAV
+1243 ILGPIAAAMAV

-1286 RKKAGIVHQGEF
+1286 RRRAGIVHQGEF

-1309 VLPLLKLIDHAQRN
+1309 VLPFLRLIDHAQRN

-1329 SATDVSRAIAA
+1329 SAADVSRAIAA
-1340 PQATAGHTAV
+1340 PQATANAATATAAAPALQV
-1350 TASSPTLQILDAT
+1350 VDTASGRTADAI
-1363 SERTVEAIERLNDN
+1363 ARLNEN

-1391 DGLERQWN
+1391 DGFERQWN
-1399 RYDKMKK
+1399 RYNKMKN

>member
-1 MTEKEIKTIELI
+1 MTSNEIKTIELI
-13 INNKQALQKLDE
+13 VNSEQARKRLDE
-25 LKKKKEEL
+25 LKTKLEQLKTKREEALERGDSRAFSLYSKEIKKVE
-33 QIKRQTALDAGDAD
+33 
-47 AYNLYTKELRKVN
+47 
-60 KEIERV
+60 KEIERT
-66 ETRAKT
+66 ETKAEAMTRA
-72 MSQALRNLDKSAP
+72 LENLDKSAP
-85 NQLQRT
+85 NELKRT
-91 LRELQRELNSGKVQR
+91 LRELQKELNSGKVQR
-106 GSAEWN
+106 GSAEWQA
-112 TLTKAIRETK
+112 LTKAIRETK
-122 MAMASVNDEIKSV
+122 DALDGVNQELRTTQQSSWS
-135 KLGDR
+135 DR
-140 LAAWGNKWVGLLMN
+140 LAEWGNKWMGLVMN
-154 AQAFIQTVSGIKHIL
+154 VQAFFEVVSGVRAIL
-169 QETTADFAKMEEA
+169 QQAVSDYADIEEA

-187 KYTGLDAKDVDDL
+187 KYTGLAAEDVNAL
-200 NESLKDMDTRTSR
+200 NESLKAMDTRTSR

-223 GKLGITSKAQ
+223 GKLGITSKEK

-248 GDDLGEGAVK
+248 GDDLGAGAVK
-258 NVGKLAMLFG
+258 NVGKLAMLFE

-279 LSTASVINELSQNSS
+279 LATASVINELSQNSS
-294 ASAGY
+294 AGAGY
-299 LEEFTARLSGV
+299 LEEFTARMAGV
-310 GKMTGLTQAQIMG
+310 GKQAGLTQAQIMG
-323 FAAVLDESMQED
+323 YAAVLDESMQED

-422 VEKMQRMANQAYEE
+422 VEKMQRLATEAYSE
-436 AVSVN
+436 AVSIN
-441 NEYDVQNNTVQAGL
+441 NEFAVQNTTVQAGL
-455 DKAKKAMLD
+455 DKAKKAMQD
-464 MRVEL
+464 MRAEL

-533 KSKVVNLL
+533 KAKVANLW

-576 AARIQFVKLTAAMAK
+576 AARIQFVLLTAAMAK

-612 GVLGDDTEAVKENTK
+612 GLLGDDTEAVEENTK

-641 AEKTANEKYTDEA
+641 ADKAANEKYTEEA

-670 IKERRWAIVE
+670 IKERRWAIAE
-680 LQKSVPQYHASLSNE
+680 LQKSVPDYHASLSNE
-695 GKLTE
+695 GTLTE
-700 NNTEKIKDYLAQL
+700 RNTEAIKDYLVQL

-732 KTNADLAKKAWD
+732 KADADLAKQAWD
-744 RAVRVGEERLKDPKY
+744 NGVRIGEERLKKPEYQSRIEQEWGYTWKGGLRKY
-759 GGKIGPEDLEKIKK
+759 DVEKN
-773 IPVSRPDKIIKEIKK
+773 PLY
-788 QTEER
+788 TE
-793 ITWAK
+793 AN
-798 NRLAYNKQRQKFWEQ
+798 NRLFHSLRRQEFWAN
-813 EQKNAQGYID
+813 EQKSAQDAID
-823 ELGLYAKEQGVDKMV
+823 TLMDYAKQQGVDKML

-844 GGNETDINKVN
+844 GGNETDLNNRK
-855 EGTGSTGNNTGSGNT
+855 GTTPTLPGKGKK
-870 TDPIK
+870 TDPVK
-875 EERERLEKEALA
+875 EARDNLEKEALA
-887 RKIYETIQYLQ
+887 RKLYQTLQYQQ
-898 GLTSRR
+898 GLISRR
-904 DYDEKLLA
+904 EYEEKLLA
-912 IEQEMIIKQRD
+912 IEQDMVIKQRD
-923 LYQQGSDEWNEL
+923 LYQLGSKEWNEL
-935 EEKRLDMVQRVRDQR
+935 EEKRLDMVQRVRDQQ

-961 EAEANASAQREY
+961 EAEANAAAQREY

-982 YQRRLDE
+982 YQQRLDE
-989 IKLSHLRKR
+989 IKLAHLRKR
-998 ADYYDEIGDT
+998 ADYYTQFGDP
-1008 EKAEEYT
+1008 EKAQEFT
-1015 EQADSEDLR
+1015 AQADAEDLR
-1024 LQLQRRKDYLQ
+1024 QQMARRKDFLQ
-1035 KAKAMQD
+1035 KAKAMEN
-1042 EYFQKSLDEREQ
+1042 EYFQKSLDERQQ
-1054 DELRLLDELVS
+1054 DELRLLDELIA
-1065 AGVIAEEKKQEF
+1065 AGVIAEEKKQAY
-1077 IKQIQ
+1077 IDQIQ
-1082 DKYKK
+1082 KKYDK

-1092 KDAKDKEED
+1092 KDRKDKEEG
-1101 KKIEKPLG
+1101 KKIENPLG
-1109 DATGIASDFND
+1109 NATGIASDFTD

-1129 AKLRDGEETWK
+1129 AKLKDGEQTWE

-1171 ENAVT
+1171 ENAIT
-1176 QRYDTEIK
+1176 RRYDNEIK
-1184 KVGENSTKGKKLEEE
+1184 KVGENSRKGKKLEEQ
-1199 KQKELAKVK
+1199 KQKELAAVK
-1208 NKYRKKQMS
+1208 NKYRKKQMAL
-1217 MEIAQAV
+1217 EIAQAV

-1243 LLGPIAAAMAV
+1243 ILGPIAAAMAV

-1286 RKKAGIVHQGEF
+1286 RRRAGIVHQGEF
-1298 VASHLAVQNPN
+1298 VASHRAVQNPN
-1309 VLPLLKLIDHAQRN
+1309 VLPFLRLIDHAQRN

-1329 SATDVSRAIAA
+1329 SAADVSRAIAA
-1340 PQATAGHTAV
+1340 PQATANAATATAAAPALQV
-1350 TASSPTLQILDAT
+1350 VDTASGRTADAI
-1363 SERTVEAIERLNDN
+1363 VRLNEN

-1391 DGLERQWN
+1391 DGFERQWN
-1399 RYDKMKK
+1399 RYNKMKN

>member
-1 MTEKEIKTIELI
+1 MTSNEIKTIELI
-13 INNKQALQKLDE
+13 VNSEQARKRLDE
-25 LKKKKEEL
+25 LKTKLEQLKTKREEALEKGDSRAFALYSKEIKKVE
-33 QIKRQTALDAGDAD
+33 
-47 AYNLYTKELRKVN
+47 
-60 KEIERV
+60 KEIERT
-66 ETRAKT
+66 ETKAETMTRA
-72 MSQALRNLDKSAP
+72 LENLDKSAP
-85 NQLQRT
+85 NELKRT
-91 LRELQRELNSGKVQR
+91 LRELQKELNSGKVQR
-106 GSAEWN
+106 GSAEWQ

-122 MAMASVNDEIKSV
+122 DALDGVNRELRTTQQSSWS
-135 KLGDR
+135 DR
-140 LAAWGNKWVGLLMN
+140 LAEWGNKWMGLVMN
-154 AQAFIQTVSGIKHIL
+154 VQAFFEVVSGVRAIL
-169 QETTADFAKMEEA
+169 QQAVSDYANIEEA

-187 KYTGLDAKDVDDL
+187 KYTGLAAEDVNAL
-200 NESLKDMDTRTSR
+200 NESLKAMDTRTSR

-223 GKLGITSKAQ
+223 GKLGITSKKQ

-248 GDDLGEGAVK
+248 GDDLGAGAVK

-279 LSTASVINELSQNSS
+279 LATASVINELSQNSS
-294 ASAGY
+294 AGAGY
-299 LEEFTARLSGV
+299 LEEFTARVAGV
-310 GKMTGLTQAQIMG
+310 GKQAGLTQAQIMG

-416 ADKLGN
+416 ADKLGD
-422 VEKMQRMANQAYEE
+422 VEKMQRLATEAYSE
-436 AVSVN
+436 AVSIN
-441 NEYDVQNNTVQAGL
+441 NEFAVQNTTVQAGL
-455 DKAKKAMLD
+455 DKAKKALQD
-464 MRVEL
+464 MRAEL

-511 IVVYNATLKI
+511 IVVYNATLKV
-521 TVAWEALHNLHL
+521 TVAWEAMHNLHL
-533 KSKVVNLL
+533 KAKVANLL
-541 LAIKTTTLYKAAVQA
+541 LAIKTTTLYKTAVQA

-562 LFTVAVTLFTKGIV
+562 LFTVAVTLFTKGLV
-576 AARIQFVKLTAAMAK
+576 AARLQFVLLTAAMAK

-612 GVLGDDTEAVKENTK
+612 GVLGDDTEAVEENTK

-641 AEKTANEKYTDEA
+641 ADKAANEKYAEEA

-659 LQQIIHDNTRS
+659 LQKIIHDNTRS
-670 IKERRWAIVE
+670 IRERRWAIKE
-680 LQKSVPQYHASLSNE
+680 LQKAVPEYHASLNNE
-695 GKLTE
+695 GTLTE
-700 NNTEKIKDYLAQL
+700 QNTEAIKDYLVQL

-732 KTNADLAKKAWD
+732 KANADLAKQAWD
-744 RAVRVGEERLKDPKY
+744 NGVRIGEERLKKPEYQSRIEKEWGYTWRGGLRKY
-759 GGKIGPEDLEKIKK
+759 DVEKN
-773 IPVSRPDKIIKEIKK
+773 PLY
-788 QTEER
+788 TEANNKLFHSLHRREF
-793 ITWAK
+793 WA
-798 NRLAYNKQRQKFWEQ
+798 N
-813 EQKNAQGYID
+813 EQKSAQDAID
-823 ELGLYAKEQGVDKMV
+823 TLMEYAKQQGVDTMLE
-838 DNLMAS
+838 NLVATKGRES
-844 GGNETDINKVN
+844 DLNNPK
-855 EGTGSTGNNTGSGNT
+855 GTTPSLPGKGKK
-870 TDPIK
+870 TDPVK
-875 EERERLEKEALA
+875 EARDNLEKEALA
-887 RKIYETIQYLQ
+887 RKLYQTLQYQQ
-898 GLTSRR
+898 GLISRR
-904 DYDEKLLA
+904 EYEEKLLA
-912 IEQEMIIKQRD
+912 IEQDMVIKQRD
-923 LYQQGSDEWNEL
+923 LYQQGSKEWNEL
-935 EEKRLDMVQRVRDQR
+935 EEKRLDMVQRVRDQQ

-961 EAEANASAQREY
+961 EAEANAAAQREY

-982 YQRRLDE
+982 YQQRLDE
-989 IKLSHLRKR
+989 IKLAHLRKR
-998 ADYYDEIGDT
+998 ADYYTQFGDP
-1008 EKAEEYT
+1008 EKAQEFT
-1015 EQADSEDLR
+1015 AQADAEDLR
-1024 LQLQRRKDYLQ
+1024 QQLARRKDFLQ
-1035 KAKAMQD
+1035 KAKAMEN
-1042 EYFQKSLDEREQ
+1042 EYFQKSLDERQQ
-1054 DELRLLDELVS
+1054 DELRLLDELIA
-1065 AGVIAEEKKQEF
+1065 AGVIAEEKKQAY
-1077 IKQIQ
+1077 IDQIQ
-1082 DKYKK
+1082 KKYDK

-1092 KDAKDKEED
+1092 KDRKDKEEG
-1101 KKIEKPLG
+1101 KKIENPLG
-1109 DATGIASDFND
+1109 NATGIASDFTD

-1129 AKLRDGEETWK
+1129 AKLRDGEESWE

-1171 ENAVT
+1171 ENAIT
-1176 QRYDTEIK
+1176 RRYDNEIK
-1184 KVGENSTKGKKLEEE
+1184 KVGENSRKGKKLEEQ
-1199 KQKELAKVK
+1199 KQKELAAVK
-1208 NKYRKKQMS
+1208 NKYRKKQMG

-1243 LLGPIAAAMAV
+1243 ILGPIAAAMAV

-1275 YEGGFTGGSDY
+1275 YSGGFTGGSDY
-1286 RKKAGIVHQGEF
+1286 RRRAGIVHQGEF

-1309 VLPLLKLIDHAQRN
+1309 VLPFLRLIDHAQRN

-1329 SATDVSRAIAA
+1329 SAADVSRAIAA
-1340 PQATAGHTAV
+1340 PQATANAATA
-1350 TASSPTLQILDAT
+1350 TAAAPALQVVDTTSGETRDALQ
-1363 SERTVEAIERLNDN
+1363 RLNEN
-1377 LEAGIRASVSITGE
+1377 LEAGIRASVSITGD
-1391 DGLERQWN
+1391 DGFERQWE
-1399 RYDKMKK
+1399 RYNKMKN

>member
-1 MTEKEIKTIELI
+1 
-13 INNKQALQKLDE
+13 
-25 LKKKKEEL
+25 
-33 QIKRQTALDAGDAD
+33 
-47 AYNLYTKELRKVN
+47 
-60 KEIERV
+60 
-66 ETRAKT
+66 
-72 MSQALRNLDKSAP
+72 
-85 NQLQRT
+85 
-91 LRELQRELNSGKVQR
+91 
-106 GSAEWN
+106 
-112 TLTKAIRETK
+112 
-122 MAMASVNDEIKSV
+122 
-135 KLGDR
+135 
-140 LAAWGNKWVGLLMN
+140 
-154 AQAFIQTVSGIKHIL
+154 
-169 QETTADFAKMEEA
+169 
-182 KAQVR
+182 
-187 KYTGLDAKDVDDL
+187 
-200 NESLKDMDTRTSR
+200 
-213 EQLNALAGDA
+213 
-223 GKLGITSKAQ
+223 
-233 ILDFVEA
+233 
-240 ADKINVAL
+240 
-248 GDDLGEGAVK
+248 
-258 NVGKLAMLFG
+258 MLFE

-279 LSTASVINELSQNSS
+279 LATASVINELSQNSS
-294 ASAGY
+294 AGAGY
-299 LEEFTARLSGV
+299 LEEFTARVAGV
-310 GKMTGLTQAQIMG
+310 GKQAGLTQAQIMG

-374 ANGALIAFLGNMKA
+374 ANGALITFLGNMKA
-388 QGGFDKLA
+388 QGGFDRLA

-422 VEKMQRMANQAYEE
+422 VEKMQRLATEAYSE
-436 AVSVN
+436 AVSIN
-441 NEYDVQNNTVQAGL
+441 NEFAVQNTTVQAGL
-455 DKAKKAMLD
+455 DKAKKAMQD
-464 MRVEL
+464 MRAEL

-511 IVVYNATLKI
+511 FVVYNATLKI

-533 KSKVVNLL
+533 KAKVANLW

-576 AARIQFVKLTAAMAK
+576 AARIQFVLLTAAMAK

-612 GVLGDDTEAVKENTK
+612 GVLGDDTEAVEENTK

-641 AEKTANEKYTDEA
+641 ADKAANEKYTEEA

-670 IKERRWAIVE
+670 IKERRWAIAE
-680 LQKSVPQYHASLSNE
+680 LQKSVPEYHASLSNE
-695 GKLTE
+695 GTLTE
-700 NNTEKIKDYLAQL
+700 RNTEKIKDYLVQL

-732 KTNADLAKKAWD
+732 KADADLAKQAWD
-744 RAVRVGEERLKDPKY
+744 NGVRIGKERLKKPEY
-759 GGKIGPEDLEKIKK
+759 QSRIEEEWGYTWEGGLRTYDVEKN
-773 IPVSRPDKIIKEIKK
+773 PLY
-788 QTEER
+788 TE
-793 ITWAK
+793 AN
-798 NRLAYNKQRQKFWEQ
+798 NRLFHSLDRQQFWAN
-813 EQKNAQGYID
+813 EQKSAQDAID
-823 ELGLYAKEQGVDKMV
+823 TLMEYAKQQGVDKML

-844 GGNETDINKVN
+844 GGNETDLNKPK
-855 EGTGSTGNNTGSGNT
+855 GTTPTLPGKDKK
-870 TDPIK
+870 TDPVK
-875 EERERLEKEALA
+875 EARDNLEKEALA
-887 RKIYETIQYLQ
+887 RKLYQTLQYQQ
-898 GLTSRR
+898 GLISRR
-904 DYDEKLLA
+904 EYEEKLLA
-912 IEQEMIIKQRD
+912 IEQDMVIKQRD
-923 LYQQGSDEWNEL
+923 LYQQGSKEWNEL
-935 EEKRLDMVQRVRDQR
+935 EEKRLDMVQRVRDQQ

-961 EAEANASAQREY
+961 EAEANAAAQREY

-982 YQRRLDE
+982 YQQRLDE
-989 IKLSHLRKR
+989 IKLAHLRKR
-998 ADYYDEIGDT
+998 ADYYTQFGDP
-1008 EKAEEYT
+1008 EKAQEFT
-1015 EQADSEDLR
+1015 AQADAEDLR
-1024 LQLQRRKDYLQ
+1024 QQMARRKDFLQ
-1035 KAKAMQD
+1035 KAKAMEN

-1054 DELRLLDELVS
+1054 DELRLLDELIA
-1065 AGVIAEEKKQEF
+1065 AGVIAEEKKQAY
-1077 IKQIQ
+1077 IDQIQ
-1082 DKYKK
+1082 KKYDK

-1092 KDAKDKEED
+1092 KDKKDKEEG
-1101 KKIEKPLG
+1101 KKIENPLG
-1109 DATGIASDFND
+1109 NATGIASDFTD

-1129 AKLRDGEETWK
+1129 TKLKDGEQTWE

-1176 QRYDTEIK
+1176 QRYDREIK
-1184 KVGENSTKGKKLEEE
+1184 KVGENSRKGKKLEEQ
-1199 KQKELAKVK
+1199 KQKELAAVK
-1208 NKYRKKQMS
+1208 NKYRKKQMAL
-1217 MEIAQAV
+1217 EIAQAV

-1243 LLGPIAAAMAV
+1243 ILGPIAAAMAV

-1286 RKKAGIVHQGEF
+1286 RRRAGIVHQGEF

-1309 VLPLLKLIDHAQRN
+1309 VLPFLRLIDHAQRN

-1329 SATDVSRAIAA
+1329 SAADVSRAIAA
-1340 PQATAGHTAV
+1340 PQATANAATATAAAPALQV
-1350 TASSPTLQILDAT
+1350 VDTASGRTADAI
-1363 SERTVEAIERLNDN
+1363 ARLNEN
-1377 LEAGIRASVSITGE
+1377 LEAGIRASVSITGD
-1391 DGLERQWN
+1391 DGFERQWE
-1399 RYDKMKK
+1399 RYNKMKN

>member
-1 MTEKEIKTIELI
+1 MTSTEIKTIELI
-13 INNKQALQKLDE
+13 VNSEQARKRLDE
-25 LKKKKEEL
+25 LKAKLEQLKAKREEALERGDSRAFSLYSKEIKKVE
-33 QIKRQTALDAGDAD
+33 
-47 AYNLYTKELRKVN
+47 
-60 KEIERV
+60 KEIERT
-66 ETRAKT
+66 ETKAETLGRA
-72 MSQALRNLDKSAP
+72 LGNLDKSAP
-85 NQLQRT
+85 NELKRT
-91 LRELQRELNSGKVQR
+91 LRELQKELNSGKVKR
-106 GSAEWN
+106 GSAEWQA
-112 TLTKAIRETK
+112 LTRAIRETK
-122 MAMASVNDEIKSV
+122 DALDAVNRELRTTQQSSWS
-135 KLGDR
+135 DR
-140 LAAWGNKWVGLLMN
+140 LAEWGNKWMGLVMN
-154 AQAFIQTVSGIKHIL
+154 VQAFFEVVSGVRAIL
-169 QETTADFAKMEEA
+169 QQAVSDYADIEEA

-187 KYTGLDAKDVDDL
+187 KYTGLAAEDVDAL
-200 NESLKDMDTRTSR
+200 NESLKAMDTRTSR

-223 GKLGITSKAQ
+223 GKLGITAKDQ

-248 GDDLGEGAVK
+248 GDDLGAGAVK

-268 EDQRLGLKGAM
+268 EDKRLGLKGAM
-279 LSTASVINELSQNSS
+279 LATASVINELSQNSS
-294 ASAGY
+294 AGAGY
-299 LEEFTARLSGV
+299 LEEFTARVAGV
-310 GKMTGLTQAQIMG
+310 GKQAGLTQAQIMG

-367 SRLLKED
+367 SRLLEED

-422 VEKMQRMANQAYEE
+422 VEKMQRLATEAYSE
-436 AVSVN
+436 ATSIH
-441 NEYDVQNNTVQAGL
+441 NEFAVQNTTVQAGL
-455 DKAKKAMLD
+455 DKAKKALQD
-464 MRVEL
+464 MRAEL

-511 IVVYNATLKI
+511 IVVYNATLKV
-521 TVAWEALHNLHL
+521 TVAWEAMHNLHL
-533 KSKVVNLL
+533 KAKVANLL
-541 LAIKTTTLYKAAVQA
+541 LAIKTTTLYKTAVQA

-562 LFTVAVTLFTKGIV
+562 LFTVAVTLFTKGLV
-576 AARIQFVKLTAAMAK
+576 AARLQFVLLTAAMAK

-612 GVLGDDTEAVKENTK
+612 GVLGDDTEAVEENTK

-641 AEKTANEKYTDEA
+641 ADKAANEKYAEEA

-659 LQQIIHDNTRS
+659 LQKIIHDNTRS
-670 IKERRWAIVE
+670 IRERRWAIKE
-680 LQKSVPQYHASLSNE
+680 LQKAVPEYHASLNNE
-695 GKLTE
+695 GTLTE
-700 NNTEKIKDYLAQL
+700 QNTEAIKDYLVQL

-732 KTNADLAKKAWD
+732 KANADLAKQAWD
-744 RAVRVGEERLKDPKY
+744 NGVRIGEERLKKPEYQSRIEKEWGYTWRGGLRKY
-759 GGKIGPEDLEKIKK
+759 DVEKN
-773 IPVSRPDKIIKEIKK
+773 PLY
-788 QTEER
+788 TEANNKLFHSLHRREF
-793 ITWAK
+793 WA
-798 NRLAYNKQRQKFWEQ
+798 N
-813 EQKNAQGYID
+813 EQKSAQDAID
-823 ELGLYAKEQGVDKMV
+823 TLMEYAKQQGVDTMLE
-838 DNLMAS
+838 NLVATKGRES
-844 GGNETDINKVN
+844 DLNNPK
-855 EGTGSTGNNTGSGNT
+855 GTTPSLPGKGKK
-870 TDPIK
+870 TDPVK
-875 EERERLEKEALA
+875 EARDNLEKEALA
-887 RKIYETIQYLQ
+887 RKLYQTLQYQQ
-898 GLTSRR
+898 GLISRR
-904 DYDEKLLA
+904 EYEEKLLA
-912 IEQEMIIKQRD
+912 IEQDMVIKQRD
-923 LYQQGSDEWNEL
+923 LYQQGSKEWNEL
-935 EEKRLDMVQRVRDQR
+935 EEKRLDMVQRVRDQQ

-961 EAEANASAQREY
+961 EAEANAAAQREY

-982 YQRRLDE
+982 YQQRLDE
-989 IKLSHLRKR
+989 IKLAHLRKR
-998 ADYYDEIGDT
+998 ADYYTQFGDP
-1008 EKAEEYT
+1008 EKAQEFT
-1015 EQADSEDLR
+1015 AQADAEDLR
-1024 LQLQRRKDYLQ
+1024 QQMARRKDFLQ
-1035 KAKAMQD
+1035 KAKAMEN

-1054 DELRLLDELVS
+1054 EELHLLDELVA
-1065 AGVIAEEKKQEF
+1065 AGVIAEEKKQEY
-1077 IKQIQ
+1077 ISQIQ
-1082 DKYKK
+1082 EKYKK

-1092 KDAKDKEED
+1092 KDRKDKEEG
-1101 KKIEKPLG
+1101 KKIENPLG
-1109 DATGIASDFND
+1109 NATGIASDFTD

-1129 AKLRDGEETWK
+1129 AKLRDGEESWE

-1171 ENAVT
+1171 ENAIT
-1176 QRYDTEIK
+1176 RRYDNEIK
-1184 KVGENSTKGKKLEEE
+1184 KVGENSRKGKKLEEQ
-1199 KQKELAKVK
+1199 KQKELAAVK
-1208 NKYRKKQMS
+1208 NKYRKKQMG

-1243 LLGPIAAAMAV
+1243 ILGPIAAAMAV

-1275 YEGGFTGGSDY
+1275 YSGGFTGGSDY
-1286 RKKAGIVHQGEF
+1286 RRRAGIVHQGEF

-1309 VLPLLKLIDHAQRN
+1309 VLPFLRLIDHAQRN

-1329 SATDVSRAIAA
+1329 SAADVSRAIAA
-1340 PQATAGHTAV
+1340 PQATANAATA
-1350 TASSPTLQILDAT
+1350 TAAAPALQVVDTTSGETRDALQ
-1363 SERTVEAIERLNDN
+1363 RLNEN
-1377 LEAGIRASVSITGE
+1377 LEAGIRASVSITGD
-1391 DGLERQWN
+1391 DGFERQWN
-1399 RYDKMKK
+1399 RYNKMKN

>member
-1 MTEKEIKTIELI
+1 MTSNEIKTIELI
-13 INNKQALQKLDE
+13 VNSEQARKRLDE
-25 LKKKKEEL
+25 LKNKLEQLKTKREEALEKGDSRAFALYSKEIKKVE
-33 QIKRQTALDAGDAD
+33 
-47 AYNLYTKELRKVN
+47 
-60 KEIERV
+60 KEIERT
-66 ETRAKT
+66 ETKAETMTRA
-72 MSQALRNLDKSAP
+72 LENLDKSAP
-85 NQLQRT
+85 NELKRT
-91 LRELQRELNSGKVQR
+91 LRELQKELNSGKVQR
-106 GSAEWN
+106 GSAEWQ

-122 MAMASVNDEIKSV
+122 DALDGVNRELRTTQQSSWS
-135 KLGDR
+135 DR
-140 LAAWGNKWVGLLMN
+140 LAEWGNKWMGLVMN
-154 AQAFIQTVSGIKHIL
+154 VQAFFEVVSGVRAIL
-169 QETTADFAKMEEA
+169 QQAVSDYANIEEA

-187 KYTGLDAKDVDDL
+187 KYTGLAAEDVNAL
-200 NESLKDMDTRTSR
+200 NESLKAMDTRTSR

-223 GKLGITSKAQ
+223 GKLGITSKEQ

-248 GDDLGEGAVK
+248 GDDLGAGAVK
-258 NVGKLAMLFG
+258 NVGKLAMLFE

-279 LSTASVINELSQNSS
+279 LATASVINELSQNSS
-294 ASAGY
+294 AGAGY
-299 LEEFTARLSGV
+299 LEEFTARMAGV
-310 GKMTGLTQAQIMG
+310 GKQAGLTQAQIMG

-388 QGGFDKLA
+388 QGGFDRLA

-416 ADKLGN
+416 ADKLGD
-422 VEKMQRMANQAYEE
+422 VEKMQRLATEAYSE
-436 AVSVN
+436 AVSIN
-441 NEYDVQNNTVQAGL
+441 NEFAVQNTTVQAGL
-455 DKAKKAMLD
+455 DKAKKAMQD
-464 MRVEL
+464 MRAEL

-533 KSKVVNLL
+533 KAKVANLW

-576 AARIQFVKLTAAMAK
+576 AARIQFVLLTAAMAK

-612 GVLGDDTEAVKENTK
+612 GVLGDDTEAVEENTK

-641 AEKTANEKYTDEA
+641 ADKAANEKYTEEA

-670 IKERRWAIVE
+670 IKERRWAIAE
-680 LQKSVPQYHASLSNE
+680 LQKSVPEYHASLSNE
-695 GKLTE
+695 GTLTE
-700 NNTEKIKDYLAQL
+700 RNTEKIKDYLVQL

-732 KTNADLAKKAWD
+732 KADADLAKQAWD
-744 RAVRVGEERLKDPKY
+744 NGVRIGKERLKKPEY
-759 GGKIGPEDLEKIKK
+759 QSRIEEEWGYTWEGGLRTYDVEKN
-773 IPVSRPDKIIKEIKK
+773 PLY
-788 QTEER
+788 TE
-793 ITWAK
+793 AN
-798 NRLAYNKQRQKFWEQ
+798 NRLFHSLDRQQFWAN
-813 EQKNAQGYID
+813 EQKSAQDAID
-823 ELGLYAKEQGVDKMV
+823 TLMDYAKQQGVDKML

-844 GGNETDINKVN
+844 GGNETDLNNRK
-855 EGTGSTGNNTGSGNT
+855 GTTPTLPGKGKK
-870 TDPIK
+870 TDPVK
-875 EERERLEKEALA
+875 EARDNLEKEALA
-887 RKIYETIQYLQ
+887 RKLYQTLQYQQ
-898 GLTSRR
+898 GLISRR
-904 DYDEKLLA
+904 EYEEKLLA
-912 IEQEMIIKQRD
+912 IEQDMVIKQRD
-923 LYQQGSDEWNEL
+923 LYQQGNKEWNEL
-935 EEKRLDMVQRVRDQR
+935 EEKRLDMVQRVREQQ

-961 EAEANASAQREY
+961 EAEANAAAQREY

-982 YQRRLDE
+982 YQQRLDE
-989 IKLSHLRKR
+989 IKLAHLRKR
-998 ADYYDEIGDT
+998 ADYYTQFGDP
-1008 EKAEEYT
+1008 EKAQEFT
-1015 EQADSEDLR
+1015 AQADAEDLR
-1024 LQLQRRKDYLQ
+1024 QQMARRKDFLQ
-1035 KAKAMQD
+1035 KAKAMEN
-1042 EYFQKSLDEREQ
+1042 EYFQKSLDERQQ
-1054 DELRLLDELVS
+1054 DELRLLDELIA
-1065 AGVIAEEKKQEF
+1065 AGVIAEEKKQAY
-1077 IKQIQ
+1077 IDQIQ
-1082 DKYKK
+1082 KKYDK

-1092 KDAKDKEED
+1092 KDRKDKEEG
-1101 KKIEKPLG
+1101 KKIENPLG
-1109 DATGIASDFND
+1109 NATGIASDFTD

-1129 AKLRDGEETWK
+1129 AKLKDGEQTWE

-1176 QRYDTEIK
+1176 QRYDREIK
-1184 KVGENSTKGKKLEEE
+1184 KVGENSRKGKKLEEQ
-1199 KQKELAKVK
+1199 KQKELAAVK
-1208 NKYRKKQMS
+1208 NKYRKKQMAL
-1217 MEIAQAV
+1217 EIAQAV
-1224 ASTAMAAIN
+1224 ASTSMAAIN

-1243 LLGPIAAAMAV
+1243 ILGPIAAAMAV

-1275 YEGGFTGGSDY
+1275 YSGGFTGGSDY
-1286 RKKAGIVHQGEF
+1286 RRRAGIVHQGEF

-1309 VLPLLKLIDHAQRN
+1309 VLPFLRLIDHAQRN

-1329 SATDVSRAIAA
+1329 SAADVSRSIAA
-1340 PQATAGHTAV
+1340 PQATANAAAATAAAPALQV
-1350 TASSPTLQILDAT
+1350 VDTASGRTADAI
-1363 SERTVEAIERLNDN
+1363 ARLNEN
-1377 LEAGIRASVSITGE
+1377 LEAGIRASVSITGD
-1391 DGLERQWN
+1391 DGFERQWE
-1399 RYDKMKK
+1399 RYNKMKN

>member
-1 MTEKEIKTIELI
+1 MTSTEIKTIELI
-13 INNKQALQKLDE
+13 VNSEQARKRLDE
-25 LKKKKEEL
+25 LKTKLEQLKTKREEALEKGDSRAFALYSKEIKKVE
-33 QIKRQTALDAGDAD
+33 
-47 AYNLYTKELRKVN
+47 
-60 KEIERV
+60 KEIERT
-66 ETRAKT
+66 ETKTETMTRA
-72 MSQALRNLDKSAP
+72 LENLDKSAP
-85 NQLQRT
+85 NELKRT
-91 LRELQRELNSGKVQR
+91 LRELQKELNSGKVER
-106 GSAEWN
+106 GSAEWQ

-122 MAMASVNDEIKSV
+122 DALDGVNRELRTTQQSSWS
-135 KLGDR
+135 DR
-140 LAAWGNKWVGLLMN
+140 LAEWGNKWMGLVMN
-154 AQAFIQTVSGIKHIL
+154 VQAFFEVVSGVRAIL
-169 QETTADFAKMEEA
+169 QQAVSDYADIEEA

-187 KYTGLDAKDVDDL
+187 KYTGLAAEDVDAL
-200 NESLKDMDTRTSR
+200 NESLKAMDTRTSR

-223 GKLGITSKAQ
+223 GKLGITSKEQ

-248 GDDLGEGAVK
+248 GDDLGAGAVK
-258 NVGKLAMLFG
+258 NVGKLAMLFE

-279 LSTASVINELSQNSS
+279 LATASVINELSQNSS
-294 ASAGY
+294 AGAGY
-299 LEEFTARLSGV
+299 LEEFTARMAGV
-310 GKMTGLTQAQIMG
+310 GKQAGLTQAQIMG

-388 QGGFDKLA
+388 QGGFDRLA

-416 ADKLGN
+416 ADKLGD
-422 VEKMQRMANQAYEE
+422 VEKMQRLATEAYSE
-436 AVSVN
+436 AVSIN
-441 NEYDVQNNTVQAGL
+441 NEFAVQNTTVQAGL
-455 DKAKKAMLD
+455 DKAKKAMQD
-464 MRVEL
+464 MRAEL

-481 NFTTLF
+481 NFNTLF

-533 KSKVVNLL
+533 KAKVANLL
-541 LAIKTTTLYKAAVQA
+541 LAIKTTALYKAAVQA

-576 AARIQFVKLTAAMAK
+576 AARMQFALLTAAMAK

-612 GVLGDDTEAVKENTK
+612 GVLGDDTEAVEENTK

-641 AEKTANEKYTDEA
+641 ADKAANEKYTEEA

-670 IKERRWAIVE
+670 IKERRWAIAE
-680 LQKSVPQYHASLSNE
+680 LQKSVPEYHASLSNE
-695 GKLTE
+695 GTLTE
-700 NNTEKIKDYLAQL
+700 RNTEKIKDYLVQL

-732 KTNADLAKKAWD
+732 KADADLAKQAWD
-744 RAVRVGEERLKDPKY
+744 NGVRIGKERLKKPEYQSRIEQEWGYTWK
-759 GGKIGPEDLEKIKK
+759 GGLRTYDVEKN
-773 IPVSRPDKIIKEIKK
+773 PLY
-788 QTEER
+788 TE
-793 ITWAK
+793 AN
-798 NRLAYNKQRQKFWEQ
+798 NRLFHSLDRQQFWAN
-813 EQKNAQGYID
+813 EQKSAQDAID
-823 ELGLYAKEQGVDKMV
+823 TLMDYAKQQGVDKML

-844 GGNETDINKVN
+844 GGNETDLNKPK
-855 EGTGSTGNNTGSGNT
+855 GTTPTLPGKGKK
-870 TDPIK
+870 TDPVK
-875 EERERLEKEALA
+875 EARDNLEKEALA
-887 RKIYETIQYLQ
+887 RKLYQTLQYQQ
-898 GLTSRR
+898 GLISRR
-904 DYDEKLLA
+904 VYEEKLLA
-912 IEQEMIIKQRD
+912 IEQDMVIKQRD
-923 LYQQGSDEWNEL
+923 LYQQGSKEWNEL
-935 EEKRLDMVQRVRDQR
+935 EEKRLDMVQRVRDQQ

-961 EAEANASAQREY
+961 EAEANAAAQREY

-982 YQRRLDE
+982 YQQRLDE
-989 IKLSHLRKR
+989 IKLAHLRKR
-998 ADYYDEIGDT
+998 ADYYTQFGDP
-1008 EKAEEYT
+1008 EKAQDFT
-1015 EQADSEDLR
+1015 AQADAEDLR
-1024 LQLQRRKDYLQ
+1024 QQLARRKDFLQ
-1035 KAKAMQD
+1035 KAKAMEN
-1042 EYFQKSLDEREQ
+1042 EYFQKSLDERQQ
-1054 DELRLLDELVS
+1054 DELRLLDELIA
-1065 AGVIAEEKKQEF
+1065 AGVIAEEKKQAY
-1077 IKQIQ
+1077 IDQIQ
-1082 DKYKK
+1082 KKYDK

-1092 KDAKDKEED
+1092 KDRKDKEEG
-1101 KKIEKPLG
+1101 KKIENPLG
-1109 DATGIASDFND
+1109 NATGIASDFTD

-1129 AKLRDGEETWK
+1129 AKLKDGEQTWE

-1176 QRYDTEIK
+1176 QRYDREIK
-1184 KVGENSTKGKKLEEE
+1184 KVGENSRKGKKLEEQ
-1199 KQKELAKVK
+1199 KQKELAAVK
-1208 NKYRKKQMS
+1208 NKYRKKQMG

-1243 LLGPIAAAMAV
+1243 ILGPIAAAMAV

-1286 RKKAGIVHQGEF
+1286 RRRAGIVHQGEF
-1298 VASHLAVQNPN
+1298 VASHRAVQNPN
-1309 VLPLLKLIDHAQRN
+1309 VLPFLRLIDHAQRN

-1329 SATDVSRAIAA
+1329 SAADVSRAIAA
-1340 PQATAGHTAV
+1340 PQATANAATATAAAPALQV
-1350 TASSPTLQILDAT
+1350 VDTASGRTADAI
-1363 SERTVEAIERLNDN
+1363 ARLNEN

-1391 DGLERQWN
+1391 DGFERQWN
-1399 RYDKMKK
+1399 RYNKMKN

>member
-1 MTEKEIKTIELI
+1 MTSNEIKTIELI
-13 INNKQALQKLDE
+13 VNSEQARKRLDE
-25 LKKKKEEL
+25 LKTKLEQLKTKREEALEKGDSRAFALYSKEIKKVE
-33 QIKRQTALDAGDAD
+33 
-47 AYNLYTKELRKVN
+47 
-60 KEIERV
+60 KEIERT
-66 ETRAKT
+66 ETKAETMTRA
-72 MSQALRNLDKSAP
+72 LENLDKSAP
-85 NQLQRT
+85 NELKRT
-91 LRELQRELNSGKVQR
+91 LRELQKELNSGKVQR
-106 GSAEWN
+106 GSAEWQA
-112 TLTKAIRETK
+112 LTKAIRETK
-122 MAMASVNDEIKSV
+122 DALDGVNRELRTTQQSSWS
-135 KLGDR
+135 DR
-140 LAAWGNKWVGLLMN
+140 LAEWGNKWMGLVMN
-154 AQAFIQTVSGIKHIL
+154 VQAFFEVVSGVRAIL
-169 QETTADFAKMEEA
+169 QQAVSDYADIEEA

-187 KYTGLDAKDVDDL
+187 KYTGLAAEDVDAL
-200 NESLKDMDTRTSR
+200 NESLKAMDTRTSR

-223 GKLGITSKAQ
+223 GKLGITSKEQ

-248 GDDLGEGAVK
+248 GDDLGAGAVK
-258 NVGKLAMLFG
+258 NVGKLAMLFE

-279 LSTASVINELSQNSS
+279 LATASVINELSQNSS
-294 ASAGY
+294 AGAGY
-299 LEEFTARLSGV
+299 LEEFTARMAGV
-310 GKMTGLTQAQIMG
+310 GKQAGLTQAQIMG
-323 FAAVLDESMQED
+323 YAAVLDESMQED

-353 AKFAALAGKDVKEF
+353 AKFAALAGKNVKEF

-422 VEKMQRMANQAYEE
+422 VEKMQRLATEAYSE
-436 AVSVN
+436 AVSIN
-441 NEYDVQNNTVQAGL
+441 NEFAVQNTTVQAGL
-455 DKAKKAMLD
+455 DKAKKAMQD
-464 MRVEL
+464 MRAEL

-487 LKTLSALITW
+487 LKTLSTLITW

-533 KSKVVNLL
+533 KAKVANLW

-576 AARIQFVKLTAAMAK
+576 AARIQFVLLTAAMAK

-612 GVLGDDTEAVKENTK
+612 GLLGDDTEAVEENTK

-641 AEKTANEKYTDEA
+641 ADKAANEKYTEEA

-670 IKERRWAIVE
+670 IKERRWAIAE
-680 LQKSVPQYHASLSNE
+680 LQKSVPDYHASLSNE
-695 GKLTE
+695 GTLTE
-700 NNTEKIKDYLAQL
+700 RNTEAIKDYLVQL

-732 KTNADLAKKAWD
+732 KADADLAKQAWD
-744 RAVRVGEERLKDPKY
+744 NGVRIGEERLKKPEYQSRIEQEWGYTWKGGLRKY
-759 GGKIGPEDLEKIKK
+759 DVEKN
-773 IPVSRPDKIIKEIKK
+773 PLY
-788 QTEER
+788 TE
-793 ITWAK
+793 AN
-798 NRLAYNKQRQKFWEQ
+798 NRLFHSLRRQEFWAN
-813 EQKNAQGYID
+813 EQKSAQDAID
-823 ELGLYAKEQGVDKMV
+823 TLMDYAKQQGVDKML

-844 GGNETDINKVN
+844 GGNETDLNNRK
-855 EGTGSTGNNTGSGNT
+855 GTTPTLPGKGKK
-870 TDPIK
+870 TDPVK
-875 EERERLEKEALA
+875 EARDNLEKEALA
-887 RKIYETIQYLQ
+887 RKLYQTLQYQQ
-898 GLTSRR
+898 GLISRR
-904 DYDEKLLA
+904 EYEEKLLA
-912 IEQEMIIKQRD
+912 IEQDMVIKQRD
-923 LYQQGSDEWNEL
+923 LYQLGSKEWNEL
-935 EEKRLDMVQRVRDQR
+935 EEKRLDMVQRVRDQQ

-961 EAEANASAQREY
+961 EAEANAAAQREY

-982 YQRRLDE
+982 YQQRLDE
-989 IKLSHLRKR
+989 IKLAHLRKR
-998 ADYYDEIGDT
+998 ADYYTQFGDP
-1008 EKAEEYT
+1008 EKAQEFT
-1015 EQADSEDLR
+1015 AQADAEDLR
-1024 LQLQRRKDYLQ
+1024 QQMARRKDFLQ
-1035 KAKAMQD
+1035 KAKAMEN
-1042 EYFQKSLDEREQ
+1042 EYFQKSLDERQQ
-1054 DELRLLDELVS
+1054 DELRLLDELIA
-1065 AGVIAEEKKQEF
+1065 AGVIAEEKKQAY
-1077 IKQIQ
+1077 IDQIQ
-1082 DKYKK
+1082 KKYDK

-1092 KDAKDKEED
+1092 KDRKDKEEG
-1101 KKIEKPLG
+1101 KKIENPLG
-1109 DATGIASDFND
+1109 NATGIASDFTD

-1129 AKLRDGEETWK
+1129 AKLKDGEQTWE

-1171 ENAVT
+1171 ENAIT
-1176 QRYDTEIK
+1176 RRYDNEIK
-1184 KVGENSTKGKKLEEE
+1184 KVGENSRKGKKLEEQ
-1199 KQKELAKVK
+1199 KQKELAAVK
-1208 NKYRKKQMS
+1208 NKYRKKQMAL
-1217 MEIAQAV
+1217 EIAQAV

-1243 LLGPIAAAMAV
+1243 ILGPIAAAMAV

-1275 YEGGFTGGSDY
+1275 YEGGFTGGSNY
-1286 RKKAGIVHQGEF
+1286 RRRAGIVHQGEF
-1298 VASHLAVQNPN
+1298 VASHHAVQNPN
-1309 VLPLLKLIDHAQRN
+1309 VLPFLRLIDHAQRN

-1329 SATDVSRAIAA
+1329 SAADVSRAIAA
-1340 PQATAGHTAV
+1340 PQATANAATATAAAPALQV
-1350 TASSPTLQILDAT
+1350 VDTASGRTADAI
-1363 SERTVEAIERLNDN
+1363 VRLNKN

-1391 DGLERQWN
+1391 DGFERQWN
-1399 RYDKMKK
+1399 RYNKMKN

>member
-1 MTEKEIKTIELI
+1 MTSTEIKTIELI
-13 INNKQALQKLDE
+13 VNSEQARKRLNE
-25 LKKKKEEL
+25 LKAKLEQLKTKREEALERGDSRAFSLYSKEIKKVE
-33 QIKRQTALDAGDAD
+33 
-47 AYNLYTKELRKVN
+47 
-60 KEIERV
+60 KEIERT
-66 ETRAKT
+66 ENRAIT
-72 MSQALRNLDKSAP
+72 MSRALKNLDKSAP
-85 NQLQRT
+85 NTLKQT
-91 LRELQRELNSGKVQR
+91 LRELQKELSSGKVQR
-106 GSAEWN
+106 GSAEWQ
-112 TLTKAIRETK
+112 TLSKAIRETK
-122 MAMASVNDEIKSV
+122 DALDGVNQELRTTQQSSWS
-135 KLGDR
+135 DR
-140 LAAWGNKWVGLLMN
+140 LAEWGNKWMGLVMN
-154 AQAFIQTVSGIKHIL
+154 VQAFFEVVSGVRAIL
-169 QETTADFAKMEEA
+169 QQAVSDYADIEEA

-187 KYTGLDAKDVDDL
+187 KYTGLAAEDVNAL
-200 NESLKDMDTRTSR
+200 NESLKAMDTRTSR

-223 GKLGITSKAQ
+223 GKLGITSKEQ

-248 GDDLGEGAVK
+248 GDDLGAGAVK
-258 NVGKLAMLFG
+258 NVGKLAMLFE

-279 LSTASVINELSQNSS
+279 LATASVINELSQNSS
-294 ASAGY
+294 AGAGY
-299 LEEFTARLSGV
+299 LEEFTARMAGV
-310 GKMTGLTQAQIMG
+310 GKQAGLTQAQIMG

-388 QGGFDKLA
+388 QGGFDRLA

-422 VEKMQRMANQAYEE
+422 VEKMQRLATEAYSE
-436 AVSVN
+436 AVSIN
-441 NEYDVQNNTVQAGL
+441 NEFAVQNTTVQAGL
-455 DKAKKAMLD
+455 DKAKKALQD
-464 MRVEL
+464 MRAEL

-511 IVVYNATLKI
+511 IVVYNATLKVS
-521 TVAWEALHNLHL
+521 VAWEALHNLHL
-533 KSKVVNLL
+533 KAKVANLW
-541 LAIKTTTLYKAAVQA
+541 LAIKTTTLYKVAVQA

-576 AARIQFVKLTAAMAK
+576 AARIQFVLLTAAMAK

-612 GVLGDDTEAVKENTK
+612 GLLGDDTEAVEENTK

-641 AEKTANEKYTDEA
+641 ADKAANEKYTEEA

-670 IKERRWAIVE
+670 IKERRWAIAE
-680 LQKSVPQYHASLSNE
+680 LQKSVPDYHASLSNE
-695 GKLTE
+695 GTLTE
-700 NNTEKIKDYLAQL
+700 RNTEAIKDYLVQL

-732 KTNADLAKKAWD
+732 KADADLAKQAWD
-744 RAVRVGEERLKDPKY
+744 NGVRIGEERLKKPEYQSRIEQEWGYTWKGGLRKY
-759 GGKIGPEDLEKIKK
+759 DVEKN
-773 IPVSRPDKIIKEIKK
+773 PLY
-788 QTEER
+788 TE
-793 ITWAK
+793 AN
-798 NRLAYNKQRQKFWEQ
+798 NRLFHSLRRQEFWAN
-813 EQKNAQGYID
+813 EQKSAQDAID
-823 ELGLYAKEQGVDKMV
+823 TLMDYAKQQGVDTML

-844 GGNETDINKVN
+844 GGNETDLNNPK
-855 EGTGSTGNNTGSGNT
+855 GTTPTLPGKGKK
-870 TDPIK
+870 TDPVK
-875 EERERLEKEALA
+875 EARDNLEKEALA
-887 RKIYETIQYLQ
+887 RKLYQTLQYQQ
-898 GLTSRR
+898 GLISRR
-904 DYDEKLLA
+904 EYEEKLLA
-912 IEQEMIIKQRD
+912 IEQDMVIKQRD
-923 LYQQGSDEWNEL
+923 LYQQGSKEWNEL
-935 EEKRLDMVQRVRDQR
+935 EEKRLDMVQRVRDQQ

-961 EAEANASAQREY
+961 EAEANAAAQREY

-982 YQRRLDE
+982 YQQRLDE
-989 IKLSHLRKR
+989 IKLAHLRKR
-998 ADYYDEIGDT
+998 ADYYTQFGDP
-1008 EKAEEYT
+1008 EKAQEFT
-1015 EQADSEDLR
+1015 TQADAEDLR
-1024 LQLQRRKDYLQ
+1024 QQLARRKDFLQ
-1035 KAKAMQD
+1035 KAKALEN

-1054 DELRLLDELVS
+1054 DELRLLDELVA
-1065 AGVIAEEKKQEF
+1065 AGVIAEEKKQEY
-1077 IKQIQ
+1077 ITQIQ

-1092 KDAKDKEED
+1092 KDRKDKEEG
-1101 KKIEKPLG
+1101 KKIENPLG
-1109 DATGIASDFND
+1109 NATGIASDFTD

-1129 AKLRDGEETWK
+1129 AKLKDGEQTWE

-1171 ENAVT
+1171 ENAIT
-1176 QRYDTEIK
+1176 RRYDNEIK
-1184 KVGENSTKGKKLEEE
+1184 KVGENSRKGKKLEEQ
-1199 KQKELAKVK
+1199 KQKELAAVK
-1208 NKYRKKQMS
+1208 NKYRKKQMAL
-1217 MEIAQAV
+1217 EIAQAV

-1243 LLGPIAAAMAV
+1243 ILGPIAAAMAV

-1286 RKKAGIVHQGEF
+1286 RRRAGIVHQGEF
-1298 VASHLAVQNPN
+1298 VASHRAVQNPN
-1309 VLPLLKLIDHAQRN
+1309 VLPFLRLIDHAQRN

-1329 SATDVSRAIAA
+1329 SAADVSRAIAA
-1340 PQATAGHTAV
+1340 PQATANAATATAAAPALQV
-1350 TASSPTLQILDAT
+1350 VDTASGRTADAI
-1363 SERTVEAIERLNDN
+1363 ARLNEN

-1391 DGLERQWN
+1391 DGFERQWN
-1399 RYDKMKK
+1399 RYNKMKN

>member
-1 MTEKEIKTIELI
+1 MTSTEIKTIELI
-13 INNKQALQKLDE
+13 VNSEQARKRLDE
-25 LKKKKEEL
+25 LKTKLEQLKTKREEALERGDSRAFSLYSKEIKKVE
-33 QIKRQTALDAGDAD
+33 
-47 AYNLYTKELRKVN
+47 
-60 KEIERV
+60 KEIERT
-66 ETRAKT
+66 ETKAEAMTRA
-72 MSQALRNLDKSAP
+72 LENLDKSAP
-85 NQLQRT
+85 NELKRT
-91 LRELQRELNSGKVQR
+91 LRELQKELNSGKVER
-106 GSAEWN
+106 GSAEWQ

-122 MAMASVNDEIKSV
+122 DALDGVNQELRTTQQSSWS
-135 KLGDR
+135 DR
-140 LAAWGNKWVGLLMN
+140 LAEWGNKWMGLVMN
-154 AQAFIQTVSGIKHIL
+154 VQAFFEVVSGVRAIL
-169 QETTADFAKMEEA
+169 QQAVSDYANIEEA

-187 KYTGLDAKDVDDL
+187 KYTGLAAEDVNAL
-200 NESLKDMDTRTSR
+200 NESLKAMDTRTSR

-223 GKLGITSKAQ
+223 GKLGITSKEK

-248 GDDLGEGAVK
+248 GDDLGAGAVK
-258 NVGKLAMLFG
+258 NVGKLAMLFE

-279 LSTASVINELSQNSS
+279 LATASVINELSQNSS
-294 ASAGY
+294 AGAGY
-299 LEEFTARLSGV
+299 LEEFTARMAGV
-310 GKMTGLTQAQIMG
+310 GKQAGLTQAQIMG
-323 FAAVLDESMQED
+323 YAAVLDESMQED

-422 VEKMQRMANQAYEE
+422 VEKMQRLATEAYSE
-436 AVSVN
+436 AVSIN
-441 NEYDVQNNTVQAGL
+441 NEFAVQNTTVQAGL
-455 DKAKKAMLD
+455 DKAKKAMQD
-464 MRVEL
+464 MRAEL

-533 KSKVVNLL
+533 KAKVANLW

-576 AARIQFVKLTAAMAK
+576 AARIQFVLLTAAMAK

-612 GVLGDDTEAVKENTK
+612 GVLGDDTEAVEENTK

-641 AEKTANEKYTDEA
+641 ADKAANEKYTEEA

-670 IKERRWAIVE
+670 IKERRWAIAE
-680 LQKSVPQYHASLSNE
+680 LQKSVPEYHASLSNE
-695 GKLTE
+695 GTLTE
-700 NNTEKIKDYLAQL
+700 RNTEKIKDYLVQL

-732 KTNADLAKKAWD
+732 KADADLAKQAWD
-744 RAVRVGEERLKDPKY
+744 NGVRIGKERLKKPEY
-759 GGKIGPEDLEKIKK
+759 QSRIEEEWGYTWEGGLRTYDVEKN
-773 IPVSRPDKIIKEIKK
+773 PLY
-788 QTEER
+788 TE
-793 ITWAK
+793 AN
-798 NRLAYNKQRQKFWEQ
+798 NRLFHSLDRQQFWAN
-813 EQKNAQGYID
+813 EQKSAQDAID
-823 ELGLYAKEQGVDKMV
+823 TLMDYAKQQGVDKML

-844 GGNETDINKVN
+844 GGNETDLNNRK
-855 EGTGSTGNNTGSGNT
+855 GTTPTLPGKGKK
-870 TDPIK
+870 TDPVK
-875 EERERLEKEALA
+875 EARDNLEKEALA
-887 RKIYETIQYLQ
+887 RKLYQTLQYQQ
-898 GLTSRR
+898 GLISRR
-904 DYDEKLLA
+904 EYEEKLLA
-912 IEQEMIIKQRD
+912 IEQDMVIKQRD
-923 LYQQGSDEWNEL
+923 LYQQGSKEWNEL
-935 EEKRLDMVQRVRDQR
+935 EEKRLDMVQRVRDQQ

-961 EAEANASAQREY
+961 EAEANAAAQREY

-982 YQRRLDE
+982 YQQRLDE
-989 IKLSHLRKR
+989 IKLAHLRKR
-998 ADYYDEIGDT
+998 ADYYTQFGDP
-1008 EKAEEYT
+1008 EKAQEFT
-1015 EQADSEDLR
+1015 AQADAEDLR
-1024 LQLQRRKDYLQ
+1024 QQMARRKDFLQ
-1035 KAKAMQD
+1035 KAKAMEN
-1042 EYFQKSLDEREQ
+1042 EYFQKSLDERQQ
-1054 DELRLLDELVS
+1054 DELRLLDELIA
-1065 AGVIAEEKKQEF
+1065 AGVIAEEKKQAY
-1077 IKQIQ
+1077 IDQIQ
-1082 DKYKK
+1082 KKYDK

-1092 KDAKDKEED
+1092 KDRKDKEEG
-1101 KKIEKPLG
+1101 KKIENPLG
-1109 DATGIASDFND
+1109 NATGIASDFTD
-1120 IFKKLESLQ
+1120 IFIKLESLQ
-1129 AKLRDGEETWK
+1129 AKLKDGKQTWE

-1176 QRYDTEIK
+1176 QRYDREIK
-1184 KVGENSTKGKKLEEE
+1184 KVGENSRKGKKLEEQ
-1199 KQKELAKVK
+1199 KQKELAAVK
-1208 NKYRKKQMS
+1208 NKYRKKQMG

-1243 LLGPIAAAMAV
+1243 ILGPIAAAMAV

-1286 RKKAGIVHQGEF
+1286 RRRAGIVHQGEF

-1309 VLPLLKLIDHAQRN
+1309 VLPFLRLIDHAQRN

-1329 SATDVSRAIAA
+1329 SAADVSRAIAA
-1340 PQATAGHTAV
+1340 PQATASAATATAAAPALQV
-1350 TASSPTLQILDAT
+1350 VDTASSRTADAI
-1363 SERTVEAIERLNDN
+1363 ARLNEN

-1391 DGLERQWN
+1391 DGFERQWN
-1399 RYDKMKK
+1399 RYNKMKN

>member
-1 MTEKEIKTIELI
+1 MTEREIKTIELI

-33 QIKRQTALDAGDAD
+33 QIKQKTALDAGDAD

-112 TLTKAIRETK
+112 TLTKAIRDTK

-140 LAAWGNKWVGLLMN
+140 LAAWGQKWAGLIMN
-154 AQAFIQTVSGIKHIL
+154 VQSFIQTASGIKHIL
-169 QETTADFAKMEEA
+169 QETTAEFAKMEES

-200 NESLKDMDTRTSR
+200 NESLKAMDTRTSR

-310 GKMTGLTQAQIMG
+310 GKMAGLTQAQIMG

-416 ADKLGN
+416 ADKLAG

-487 LKTLSALITW
+487 LKTLSTLITW

-511 IVVYNATLKI
+511 IAAYNATLKI
-521 TVAWEALHNLHL
+521 TVALDALHNLNI
-533 KSKVVNLL
+533 KAKVVNLL

-556 CALAQG
+556 CTLAQG

-612 GVLGDDTEAVKENTK
+612 GVLGDDTEAVEENTK

-700 NNTEKIKDYLAQL
+700 NNTKKIKDYLTQL

-744 RAVRVGEERLKDPKY
+744 RAVRVGEERLKKPEFQESDKVVDRMKPYTGELVYKY
-759 GGKIGPEDLEKIKK
+759 KDEDAHK
-773 IPVSRPDKIIKEIKK
+773 RH
-788 QTEER
+788 
-793 ITWAK
+793 TWAQ
-798 NRLAYNKQRQKFWEQ
+798 NRLEYNKQRQKFWEE
-813 EQKNAQGYID
+813 EQKNSQKYID

-855 EGTGSTGNNTGSGNT
+855 EGTGSNGNNTGSGNT

-887 RKIYETIQYLQ
+887 RKIYETIQYQQ

-912 IEQEMIIKQRD
+912 IEQDMIIKQRD

-1391 DGLERQWN
+1391 DGLEKQWN

>member
-1 MTEKEIKTIELI
+1 MTSTEIKTIELI
-13 INNKQALQKLDE
+13 VNSEQARKRLDE
-25 LKKKKEEL
+25 LKTKLEQLKTKREEALEKGDSRAFALYSKEIKKVE
-33 QIKRQTALDAGDAD
+33 
-47 AYNLYTKELRKVN
+47 
-60 KEIERV
+60 KEIERT
-66 ETRAKT
+66 ETKTETMTRA
-72 MSQALRNLDKSAP
+72 LENLDKSAP
-85 NQLQRT
+85 NELKRT
-91 LRELQRELNSGKVQR
+91 LRELQKELNSGKVER
-106 GSAEWN
+106 GSAEWQ

-122 MAMASVNDEIKSV
+122 DALDGVNRELRTTQQSSWS
-135 KLGDR
+135 DR
-140 LAAWGNKWVGLLMN
+140 LAEWGNKWMGLVMN
-154 AQAFIQTVSGIKHIL
+154 VQAFFEVVSGVRAIL
-169 QETTADFAKMEEA
+169 QQAVSDYADIEEA

-187 KYTGLDAKDVDDL
+187 KYTGLAAEDVDAL
-200 NESLKDMDTRTSR
+200 NESLKAMDTRTSR

-223 GKLGITSKAQ
+223 GKLGITSKEQ

-248 GDDLGEGAVK
+248 GDDLGAGAVK
-258 NVGKLAMLFG
+258 NVGKLAMLFE

-279 LSTASVINELSQNSS
+279 LATASVINELSQNSS
-294 ASAGY
+294 AGAGY
-299 LEEFTARLSGV
+299 LEEFTARMAGV
-310 GKMTGLTQAQIMG
+310 GKQAGLTQAQIMG

-416 ADKLGN
+416 ADKLGD
-422 VEKMQRMANQAYEE
+422 VEKMQRLATEAYSE
-436 AVSVN
+436 AVSIN
-441 NEYDVQNNTVQAGL
+441 NEFAVQNTTVQAGL
-455 DKAKKAMLD
+455 DKAKKAMQD
-464 MRVEL
+464 MRAEL

-533 KSKVVNLL
+533 KAKVANLW

-576 AARIQFVKLTAAMAK
+576 AARIQFVLLTAAMAK

-612 GVLGDDTEAVKENTK
+612 GVLGDDTEAVEENTK

-641 AEKTANEKYTDEA
+641 ADKAANEKYTEEA

-670 IKERRWAIVE
+670 IKERRWAIAE
-680 LQKSVPQYHASLSNE
+680 LQKSVPEYHASLSNE
-695 GKLTE
+695 GTLTE
-700 NNTEKIKDYLAQL
+700 RNTEKIKDYLVQL

-732 KTNADLAKKAWD
+732 KADADLAKQAWD
-744 RAVRVGEERLKDPKY
+744 NGVRIGKERLKKPEYQSRIEQEWGYTWK
-759 GGKIGPEDLEKIKK
+759 GGLRTYDVEKN
-773 IPVSRPDKIIKEIKK
+773 PLY
-788 QTEER
+788 TE
-793 ITWAK
+793 AN
-798 NRLAYNKQRQKFWEQ
+798 NRLFHSLDRQQFWAN
-813 EQKNAQGYID
+813 EQKSAQDAID
-823 ELGLYAKEQGVDKMV
+823 TLMDYAKQQGVDKML

-844 GGNETDINKVN
+844 GGNETDLNKPK
-855 EGTGSTGNNTGSGNT
+855 GTTPTLPGKGKK
-870 TDPIK
+870 TDPVK
-875 EERERLEKEALA
+875 EARDNLEKEALA
-887 RKIYETIQYLQ
+887 RKLYQTLQYQQ
-898 GLTSRR
+898 GLISRR
-904 DYDEKLLA
+904 VYEEKLLA
-912 IEQEMIIKQRD
+912 IEQDMVIKQRD
-923 LYQQGSDEWNEL
+923 LYQQGSKEWNEL
-935 EEKRLDMVQRVRDQR
+935 EEKRLDMVQRVRDQQ

-961 EAEANASAQREY
+961 EAEANAAAQREY

-982 YQRRLDE
+982 YQQRLDE
-989 IKLSHLRKR
+989 IKLAHLRKR
-998 ADYYDEIGDT
+998 ADYYTQFGDP
-1008 EKAEEYT
+1008 EKAQDFT
-1015 EQADSEDLR
+1015 AQADAEDLR
-1024 LQLQRRKDYLQ
+1024 QQLARRKDFLQ
-1035 KAKAMQD
+1035 KAKAMEN
-1042 EYFQKSLDEREQ
+1042 EYFQKSLDERQQ
-1054 DELRLLDELVS
+1054 DELRLLDELIA
-1065 AGVIAEEKKQEF
+1065 AGVIAEEKKQAY
-1077 IKQIQ
+1077 IDQIQ
-1082 DKYKK
+1082 KKYDK

-1092 KDAKDKEED
+1092 KDRKDKEEG
-1101 KKIEKPLG
+1101 KKIENPLG
-1109 DATGIASDFND
+1109 NATGIASDFTD

-1129 AKLRDGEETWK
+1129 AKLKDGEQTWE

-1176 QRYDTEIK
+1176 QRYDREIK
-1184 KVGENSTKGKKLEEE
+1184 KVGENSRKGKKLEEQ
-1199 KQKELAKVK
+1199 KQKELAAVK
-1208 NKYRKKQMS
+1208 NKYRKKQMG

-1243 LLGPIAAAMAV
+1243 ILGPIAAAMAV

-1286 RKKAGIVHQGEF
+1286 RRRAGIVHQGEF
-1298 VASHLAVQNPN
+1298 VASHRAVQNPN
-1309 VLPLLKLIDHAQRN
+1309 VLPFLRLIDHAQRN

-1329 SATDVSRAIAA
+1329 SAADVSRAIAA
-1340 PQATAGHTAV
+1340 PQATANAATATAAAPALQV
-1350 TASSPTLQILDAT
+1350 VDTASGRTADAI
-1363 SERTVEAIERLNDN
+1363 ARLNEN

-1391 DGLERQWN
+1391 DGFERQWN
-1399 RYDKMKK
+1399 RYNKMKN

>member
-1 MTEKEIKTIELI
+1 MTSTEIKTIELI
-13 INNKQALQKLDE
+13 VNSEQARKRLDE
-25 LKKKKEEL
+25 LKTKLEQLKTKREEALEKGDSRAFALYSKEIKKVE
-33 QIKRQTALDAGDAD
+33 
-47 AYNLYTKELRKVN
+47 
-60 KEIERV
+60 KEIERT
-66 ETRAKT
+66 ETKAETMTRA
-72 MSQALRNLDKSAP
+72 LENLDKSAP
-85 NQLQRT
+85 NELKRT
-91 LRELQRELNSGKVQR
+91 LRELQKELNSGKVQR
-106 GSAEWN
+106 GSAEWQ

-122 MAMASVNDEIKSV
+122 DALDGVNRELRTTQQSSWS
-135 KLGDR
+135 DR
-140 LAAWGNKWVGLLMN
+140 LAEWGNKWMGLVMN
-154 AQAFIQTVSGIKHIL
+154 VQAFFEVVSGVRAIL
-169 QETTADFAKMEEA
+169 QQAVSDYANIEEA

-187 KYTGLDAKDVDDL
+187 KYTGLAAEDVDAL
-200 NESLKDMDTRTSR
+200 NESLKAMDTRTSR

-223 GKLGITSKAQ
+223 GKLGITSKEQ

-248 GDDLGEGAVK
+248 GDDLGAGAVK
-258 NVGKLAMLFG
+258 NVGKLAMLFE

-279 LSTASVINELSQNSS
+279 LATASVINELSQNSS
-294 ASAGY
+294 AGAGY
-299 LEEFTARLSGV
+299 LEEFTARVAGV
-310 GKMTGLTQAQIMG
+310 GKQAGLTQAQIMG

-388 QGGFDKLA
+388 QGGFDRLA

-422 VEKMQRMANQAYEE
+422 VEKMQRLATEAYSE
-436 AVSVN
+436 AVSIN
-441 NEYDVQNNTVQAGL
+441 NEFAVQNTTVQAGL
-455 DKAKKAMLD
+455 DKAKKAMQD
-464 MRVEL
+464 MRAEL

-521 TVAWEALHNLHL
+521 TVAWEALHNLRL
-533 KSKVVNLL
+533 KAKVANLW

-576 AARIQFVKLTAAMAK
+576 AARIQFVLLTAAMAK

-612 GVLGDDTEAVKENTK
+612 GVLGDDTEAVEENTK

-641 AEKTANEKYTDEA
+641 ADKAANEKYTEEA

-670 IKERRWAIVE
+670 IKERRWAIAE
-680 LQKSVPQYHASLSNE
+680 LQKSVPEYHASLSNE
-695 GKLTE
+695 GTLTE
-700 NNTEKIKDYLAQL
+700 RNTEKIKDYLVQL

-732 KTNADLAKKAWD
+732 KADADLAKQAWD
-744 RAVRVGEERLKDPKY
+744 NGVRIGKERLKKPEY
-759 GGKIGPEDLEKIKK
+759 QSRIEEEWGYTWEGGLRTYDVEKN
-773 IPVSRPDKIIKEIKK
+773 PLY
-788 QTEER
+788 TE
-793 ITWAK
+793 AN
-798 NRLAYNKQRQKFWEQ
+798 NRLFHSLDRQQFWAN
-813 EQKNAQGYID
+813 EQKSAQDAID
-823 ELGLYAKEQGVDKMV
+823 TLMEYAKQQGVDKML

-844 GGNETDINKVN
+844 GGNETDLNKPK
-855 EGTGSTGNNTGSGNT
+855 GTTPTLPGKDKK
-870 TDPIK
+870 TDPVK
-875 EERERLEKEALA
+875 EARDNLEKEALA
-887 RKIYETIQYLQ
+887 RKLYQTLQYQQ
-898 GLTSRR
+898 GLISRR
-904 DYDEKLLA
+904 EYEEKLLA
-912 IEQEMIIKQRD
+912 IEQDMVIKQRD
-923 LYQQGSDEWNEL
+923 LYQQGSKEWNEL
-935 EEKRLDMVQRVRDQR
+935 EEKRLDMVQRVRDQQ

-961 EAEANASAQREY
+961 EAEANAAAQREY

-982 YQRRLDE
+982 YQQRLDE
-989 IKLSHLRKR
+989 IKLAHLRKR
-998 ADYYDEIGDT
+998 ADYYTQFGDP
-1008 EKAEEYT
+1008 EKAQEFT
-1015 EQADSEDLR
+1015 AQADAEDLR
-1024 LQLQRRKDYLQ
+1024 QQMARRKDFLQ
-1035 KAKAMQD
+1035 KAKAMEN
-1042 EYFQKSLDEREQ
+1042 EYFQKSLDERQQ
-1054 DELRLLDELVS
+1054 DELRLLDELIA
-1065 AGVIAEEKKQEF
+1065 AGVIAEEKKQAY
-1077 IKQIQ
+1077 IDQIQ
-1082 DKYKK
+1082 KKYDK

-1092 KDAKDKEED
+1092 KDRKDKEEG
-1101 KKIEKPLG
+1101 KKIENPLG
-1109 DATGIASDFND
+1109 NATGIASDFTD

-1129 AKLRDGEETWK
+1129 AKLKDGEQTWE

-1176 QRYDTEIK
+1176 QRYDREIK
-1184 KVGENSTKGKKLEEE
+1184 KVGENSRKGKKLEEQ
-1199 KQKELAKVK
+1199 KQKELAAVK
-1208 NKYRKKQMS
+1208 NKYRKKQMG

-1224 ASTAMAAIN
+1224 ANTAMAAIN

-1243 LLGPIAAAMAV
+1243 ILGPIAAAMAV

-1286 RKKAGIVHQGEF
+1286 RRRAGIVHQGEF

-1309 VLPLLKLIDHAQRN
+1309 VLPFLRLIDHAQRN

-1329 SATDVSRAIAA
+1329 SAADVSRAIAA
-1340 PQATAGHTAV
+1340 PQATANAATATAAAPALQV
-1350 TASSPTLQILDAT
+1350 VDTASGRTADAI
-1363 SERTVEAIERLNDN
+1363 ARLNEN

-1391 DGLERQWN
+1391 DGFERQWN
-1399 RYDKMKK
+1399 RYNKMKN

>member
-1 MTEKEIKTIELI
+1 MTSTEIKTIELI
-13 INNKQALQKLDE
+13 VNSEQARKRLDE
-25 LKKKKEEL
+25 LKTKLEQLKTKREEALEKGDSRAFALYSKEIKKVE
-33 QIKRQTALDAGDAD
+33 
-47 AYNLYTKELRKVN
+47 
-60 KEIERV
+60 KEIERT
-66 ETRAKT
+66 ETKAETMTRA
-72 MSQALRNLDKSAP
+72 LENLDKSAP
-85 NQLQRT
+85 NELKRT
-91 LRELQRELNSGKVQR
+91 LRELQKELNSGKVER
-106 GSAEWN
+106 GSAEWQ

-122 MAMASVNDEIKSV
+122 DALDGVNRELRTTQQSSWS
-135 KLGDR
+135 DR
-140 LAAWGNKWVGLLMN
+140 LAEWGNKWMGLVMN
-154 AQAFIQTVSGIKHIL
+154 VQAFFEVVSGVRAIL
-169 QETTADFAKMEEA
+169 QQAVSDYADIEEA

-187 KYTGLDAKDVDDL
+187 KYTGLAAEDVNAL
-200 NESLKDMDTRTSR
+200 NESLKAMDTRTSR

-223 GKLGITSKAQ
+223 GKLGITSKEK

-248 GDDLGEGAVK
+248 GDDLGAGAVK
-258 NVGKLAMLFG
+258 NVGKLAMLFE

-279 LSTASVINELSQNSS
+279 LATASVINELSQNSS
-294 ASAGY
+294 AGAGY
-299 LEEFTARLSGV
+299 IEEFTARMAGV
-310 GKMTGLTQAQIMG
+310 GKQAGLTQAQIMG
-323 FAAVLDESMQED
+323 YAAVLDESMQED

-422 VEKMQRMANQAYEE
+422 VEKMQRLATEAYSE
-436 AVSVN
+436 AVSIN
-441 NEYDVQNNTVQAGL
+441 NEFAVQNTTVQAGL
-455 DKAKKAMLD
+455 DKAKKAMQD
-464 MRVEL
+464 MRAEL

-533 KSKVVNLL
+533 KAKVANLW

-576 AARIQFVKLTAAMAK
+576 AARIQFVLLTAAMAK

-612 GVLGDDTEAVKENTK
+612 GLLGDDTEAVEENTK

-641 AEKTANEKYTDEA
+641 ADKAANEKYTEEA

-670 IKERRWAIVE
+670 IKERRWAIAE
-680 LQKSVPQYHASLSNE
+680 LQKSVPEYHASLSNE
-695 GKLTE
+695 GTLTE
-700 NNTEKIKDYLAQL
+700 RNTEKIKDYLVQL

-732 KTNADLAKKAWD
+732 KADADLAKQAWD
-744 RAVRVGEERLKDPKY
+744 NGVRIGKERLKKPEYQSRIEQEWGYTWKGGLRKY
-759 GGKIGPEDLEKIKK
+759 DVEKN
-773 IPVSRPDKIIKEIKK
+773 PLY
-788 QTEER
+788 TE
-793 ITWAK
+793 AN
-798 NRLAYNKQRQKFWEQ
+798 NRLFHSLDRQQFWAN
-813 EQKNAQGYID
+813 EQKSAQDAID
-823 ELGLYAKEQGVDKMV
+823 TLMEYAKQQGVDKML

-844 GGNETDINKVN
+844 GGNETDLNNRK
-855 EGTGSTGNNTGSGNT
+855 GTTPTLPGKGKK
-870 TDPIK
+870 TDPVK
-875 EERERLEKEALA
+875 EARDNLEKEALA
-887 RKIYETIQYLQ
+887 RKLYQTLQYQQ
-898 GLTSRR
+898 GLISRR
-904 DYDEKLLA
+904 EYEEKLLA
-912 IEQEMIIKQRD
+912 IEQDMVIKQRD
-923 LYQQGSDEWNEL
+923 LYQQGSKEWNEL
-935 EEKRLDMVQRVRDQR
+935 EEKRLDMVQRVRDQQ

-961 EAEANASAQREY
+961 EAEANAAAQREY

-982 YQRRLDE
+982 YQQRLDE
-989 IKLSHLRKR
+989 IKLAHLRKR
-998 ADYYDEIGDT
+998 ADYYTQFGDP
-1008 EKAEEYT
+1008 EKAQEFT
-1015 EQADSEDLR
+1015 AQADAEDLR
-1024 LQLQRRKDYLQ
+1024 QQLARRKDFLQ
-1035 KAKAMQD
+1035 KAKAMEN
-1042 EYFQKSLDEREQ
+1042 EYFQKSLDERQQ
-1054 DELRLLDELVS
+1054 DELRLLDELIA
-1065 AGVIAEEKKQEF
+1065 AGVIAEEKKQAY
-1077 IKQIQ
+1077 IDQIQ
-1082 DKYKK
+1082 KKYDK

-1092 KDAKDKEED
+1092 KDRKDKEEG
-1101 KKIEKPLG
+1101 KKIENPLG
-1109 DATGIASDFND
+1109 NATGIASDFTD

-1129 AKLRDGEETWK
+1129 AKLKDGEQTWE

-1176 QRYDTEIK
+1176 QRYDREIK
-1184 KVGENSTKGKKLEEE
+1184 KVGENSRKGKKLEEQ
-1199 KQKELAKVK
+1199 KQKELAAVK
-1208 NKYRKKQMS
+1208 NKYRKKQMAL
-1217 MEIAQAV
+1217 EIAQAV

-1243 LLGPIAAAMAV
+1243 ILGPIAAAMAV

-1286 RKKAGIVHQGEF
+1286 RRRAGIVHQGEF
-1298 VASHLAVQNPN
+1298 VASHRAVQNPN
-1309 VLPLLKLIDHAQRN
+1309 VLPFLRLIDHAQRN

-1329 SATDVSRAIAA
+1329 SAADVSRAIAA
-1340 PQATAGHTAV
+1340 PQATANAATATAAAPALQV
-1350 TASSPTLQILDAT
+1350 VDTASGRTADAI
-1363 SERTVEAIERLNDN
+1363 VRLNEN

-1391 DGLERQWN
+1391 DGFERQWN
-1399 RYDKMKK
+1399 RYNKMKN

>member
-1 MTEKEIKTIELI
+1 MTSTEIKTIELI
-13 INNKQALQKLDE
+13 VNSEQARKRLDE
-25 LKKKKEEL
+25 LKTKLEQLKTKREEALEKGDSRAFALYSKEIKKVE
-33 QIKRQTALDAGDAD
+33 
-47 AYNLYTKELRKVN
+47 
-60 KEIERV
+60 KEIERT
-66 ETRAKT
+66 ETKTETMTRA
-72 MSQALRNLDKSAP
+72 LENLDKSAP
-85 NQLQRT
+85 NELKRT
-91 LRELQRELNSGKVQR
+91 LRELQKELNSGKVER
-106 GSAEWN
+106 GSAEWQ

-122 MAMASVNDEIKSV
+122 DALDGVNQELRTTQQSSWS
-135 KLGDR
+135 DR
-140 LAAWGNKWVGLLMN
+140 LAEWGNKWMGLVMN
-154 AQAFIQTVSGIKHIL
+154 VQAFFEVVSGVRAIL
-169 QETTADFAKMEEA
+169 QQAVSDYADIEEA

-187 KYTGLDAKDVDDL
+187 KYTGLAAEDVNAL
-200 NESLKDMDTRTSR
+200 NESLKAMDTRTSR

-223 GKLGITSKAQ
+223 GKLGITSKEK

-248 GDDLGEGAVK
+248 GDDLGAGAVK
-258 NVGKLAMLFG
+258 NVGKLAMLFE

-279 LSTASVINELSQNSS
+279 LATASVINELSQNSS
-294 ASAGY
+294 AGAGY
-299 LEEFTARLSGV
+299 IEEFTARMAGV
-310 GKMTGLTQAQIMG
+310 GKQAGLTQAQIMG
-323 FAAVLDESMQED
+323 YAAVLDESMQED

-422 VEKMQRMANQAYEE
+422 VEKMQRLATEAYSE
-436 AVSVN
+436 AVSIN
-441 NEYDVQNNTVQAGL
+441 NEFAVQNTTVQAGL
-455 DKAKKAMLD
+455 DKAKKAMQD
-464 MRVEL
+464 MRAEL

-533 KSKVVNLL
+533 KAKVANLW

-576 AARIQFVKLTAAMAK
+576 AARIQFVLLTAAMAK

-612 GVLGDDTEAVKENTK
+612 GVLGDDTEAVEENTK

-641 AEKTANEKYTDEA
+641 ADKAANEKYTEEA

-670 IKERRWAIVE
+670 IKERRWAIAE
-680 LQKSVPQYHASLSNE
+680 LQKSVPEYHASLSNE
-695 GKLTE
+695 GTLTE
-700 NNTEKIKDYLAQL
+700 RNTEKIKDYLVQL

-732 KTNADLAKKAWD
+732 KADADLAKQAWD
-744 RAVRVGEERLKDPKY
+744 NGVRIGKERLKKPEY
-759 GGKIGPEDLEKIKK
+759 QSRIEEEWGYTWEGGLRTYDVEKN
-773 IPVSRPDKIIKEIKK
+773 PLY
-788 QTEER
+788 TE
-793 ITWAK
+793 AN
-798 NRLAYNKQRQKFWEQ
+798 NRLFHSLDRQQFWAN
-813 EQKNAQGYID
+813 EQKSAQDAID
-823 ELGLYAKEQGVDKMV
+823 TLMDYAKQQGVDKML

-844 GGNETDINKVN
+844 GGNETDLNNRK
-855 EGTGSTGNNTGSGNT
+855 GTTPTLPGKGKK
-870 TDPIK
+870 TDPVK
-875 EERERLEKEALA
+875 EARDNLEKEALA
-887 RKIYETIQYLQ
+887 RKLYQTLQYQQ
-898 GLTSRR
+898 GLISRR
-904 DYDEKLLA
+904 EYEEKLLA
-912 IEQEMIIKQRD
+912 IEQDMVIKQRD
-923 LYQQGSDEWNEL
+923 LYQQGSKEWNEL
-935 EEKRLDMVQRVRDQR
+935 EEKRLDMVQRVRDQQ

-961 EAEANASAQREY
+961 EAEANAAAQREY

-982 YQRRLDE
+982 YQQRLDE
-989 IKLSHLRKR
+989 IKLAHLRKR
-998 ADYYDEIGDT
+998 ADYYTQFGDP
-1008 EKAEEYT
+1008 EKAQEFT
-1015 EQADSEDLR
+1015 AQADAEDLR
-1024 LQLQRRKDYLQ
+1024 QQMARRKDFLQ
-1035 KAKAMQD
+1035 KAKAMEN
-1042 EYFQKSLDEREQ
+1042 EYFQKSLDERQQ
-1054 DELRLLDELVS
+1054 DELRLLDELIA
-1065 AGVIAEEKKQEF
+1065 AGVIAEEKKQAY
-1077 IKQIQ
+1077 IDQIQ
-1082 DKYKK
+1082 KKYDK

-1092 KDAKDKEED
+1092 KDRKDKEEG
-1101 KKIEKPLG
+1101 KKIENPLG
-1109 DATGIASDFND
+1109 NATGIASDFTD

-1129 AKLRDGEETWK
+1129 AKLKDGEQTWE

-1176 QRYDTEIK
+1176 RRYDNEIK
-1184 KVGENSTKGKKLEEE
+1184 KVGQNSRKGKKLEEK
-1199 KQKELAKVK
+1199 KQKELAAVK
-1208 NKYRKKQMS
+1208 NKYRKKQMGI
-1217 MEIAQAV
+1217 EIAQAV

-1243 LLGPIAAAMAV
+1243 ILGPIAAAMAV

-1286 RKKAGIVHQGEF
+1286 RRRAGIVHQGEF

-1309 VLPLLKLIDHAQRN
+1309 VLPFLRLIDHAQRN

-1329 SATDVSRAIAA
+1329 SAADVSRAIAA
-1340 PQATAGHTAV
+1340 PQATASAATATAAAPALQV
-1350 TASSPTLQILDAT
+1350 VDTASGRTADAI
-1363 SERTVEAIERLNDN
+1363 ARLNEN

-1391 DGLERQWN
+1391 DGFERQWN
-1399 RYDKMKK
+1399 RYNKMKN

>member
-1 MTEKEIKTIELI
+1 MTSTEIKTIELI
-13 INNKQALQKLDE
+13 VNSEQARKRLDE
-25 LKKKKEEL
+25 LKTKLEQLKTKREEALEKGDSRAFALYSKEIKKVE
-33 QIKRQTALDAGDAD
+33 
-47 AYNLYTKELRKVN
+47 
-60 KEIERV
+60 KEIERT
-66 ETRAKT
+66 ETKTETMTRA
-72 MSQALRNLDKSAP
+72 LENLDKSAP
-85 NQLQRT
+85 NELKRT
-91 LRELQRELNSGKVQR
+91 LRELQKELNSGKVQR
-106 GSAEWN
+106 GSAEWQA
-112 TLTKAIRETK
+112 LTKAIRETK
-122 MAMASVNDEIKSV
+122 DALDGVNQELRTTQQSSWS
-135 KLGDR
+135 DR
-140 LAAWGNKWVGLLMN
+140 LAEWGNKWMGLVMN
-154 AQAFIQTVSGIKHIL
+154 VQAFFEVVSGVRAIL
-169 QETTADFAKMEEA
+169 QQAVSDYADIEEA

-187 KYTGLDAKDVDDL
+187 KYTGLAAEDVNAL
-200 NESLKDMDTRTSR
+200 NESLKAMDTRTSR

-223 GKLGITSKAQ
+223 GKLGITSKEK

-248 GDDLGEGAVK
+248 GDDLGAGAVK
-258 NVGKLAMLFG
+258 NVGKLAMLFE

-279 LSTASVINELSQNSS
+279 LATASVINELSQNSS
-294 ASAGY
+294 AGAGY
-299 LEEFTARLSGV
+299 LEEFTARMAGV
-310 GKMTGLTQAQIMG
+310 GKQAGLTQAQIMG
-323 FAAVLDESMQED
+323 YAAVLDESMQED

-422 VEKMQRMANQAYEE
+422 VEKMQRLATEAYSE
-436 AVSVN
+436 AVSIN
-441 NEYDVQNNTVQAGL
+441 NEFAVQNTTVQAGL
-455 DKAKKAMLD
+455 DKAKKAMQD
-464 MRVEL
+464 MRAEL

-533 KSKVVNLL
+533 KAKVANLW

-576 AARIQFVKLTAAMAK
+576 AARIQFVLLTAAMAK

-612 GVLGDDTEAVKENTK
+612 GLLGDDTEAVEENTK

-641 AEKTANEKYTDEA
+641 ADKAANEKYTEEA

-670 IKERRWAIVE
+670 IKERRWAIAE
-680 LQKSVPQYHASLSNE
+680 LQKSVPEYHASLSNE
-695 GKLTE
+695 GTLTE
-700 NNTEKIKDYLAQL
+700 RNTEKIKDYLVQL

-732 KTNADLAKKAWD
+732 KADADLAKQAWD
-744 RAVRVGEERLKDPKY
+744 NGVRIGEERLKKPEYQSRIEQEWGYTWKGGLRKY
-759 GGKIGPEDLEKIKK
+759 DVEKN
-773 IPVSRPDKIIKEIKK
+773 PLY
-788 QTEER
+788 TE
-793 ITWAK
+793 AN
-798 NRLAYNKQRQKFWEQ
+798 NRLFHSLDRQQFWAN
-813 EQKNAQGYID
+813 EQKSAQDAID
-823 ELGLYAKEQGVDKMV
+823 TLMDYAKQQGVDKML

-844 GGNETDINKVN
+844 GGNETDLNNRK
-855 EGTGSTGNNTGSGNT
+855 GTTPTLPGKGKK
-870 TDPIK
+870 TDPVK
-875 EERERLEKEALA
+875 EARDNLEKEALA
-887 RKIYETIQYLQ
+887 RKLYQTLQYQQ
-898 GLTSRR
+898 GLISRR
-904 DYDEKLLA
+904 EYEEKLLA
-912 IEQEMIIKQRD
+912 IEQDMVIKQRD
-923 LYQQGSDEWNEL
+923 LYQQGSKEWNEL
-935 EEKRLDMVQRVRDQR
+935 EEKRLDMVQRVRDQQ

-961 EAEANASAQREY
+961 EAEANAAAQREY

-982 YQRRLDE
+982 YQQRLDE
-989 IKLSHLRKR
+989 IKLAHLRKR
-998 ADYYDEIGDT
+998 ADYYTQFGDP
-1008 EKAEEYT
+1008 EKAQEFT
-1015 EQADSEDLR
+1015 AQADAEDLR
-1024 LQLQRRKDYLQ
+1024 QQMARRKDFLQ
-1035 KAKAMQD
+1035 KAKAMEN
-1042 EYFQKSLDEREQ
+1042 EYFQKSLDERQQ
-1054 DELRLLDELVS
+1054 DELRLLDELIA
-1065 AGVIAEEKKQEF
+1065 AGVIAEEKKQAY
-1077 IKQIQ
+1077 IDQIQ
-1082 DKYKK
+1082 KKYDK

-1092 KDAKDKEED
+1092 KDRKDKEEG
-1101 KKIEKPLG
+1101 KKIENPLG
-1109 DATGIASDFND
+1109 NATGIASDFTD

-1129 AKLRDGEETWK
+1129 AKLKDGEQTWE

-1176 QRYDTEIK
+1176 QRYDREIK
-1184 KVGENSTKGKKLEEE
+1184 KVGENSRKGKKLEEQ
-1199 KQKELAKVK
+1199 KQKELAAVK
-1208 NKYRKKQMS
+1208 NKYRKKQMG

-1243 LLGPIAAAMAV
+1243 ILGPIAAAMAV

-1286 RKKAGIVHQGEF
+1286 RRRAGIVHQGEF

-1309 VLPLLKLIDHAQRN
+1309 VLPFLRLIDHAQRN

-1329 SATDVSRAIAA
+1329 SAADVSRAIAA
-1340 PQATAGHTAV
+1340 PQATASAATATAAAPALQV
-1350 TASSPTLQILDAT
+1350 VDTASSRTADAI
-1363 SERTVEAIERLNDN
+1363 ARLNEN

-1391 DGLERQWN
+1391 DGFERQWN
-1399 RYDKMKK
+1399 RYNKMKN

>member
-1 MTEKEIKTIELI
+1 MTSTEIKTIELI
-13 INNKQALQKLDE
+13 VNSEQARKRLDE
-25 LKKKKEEL
+25 LNTKLEQLKTKREEALEKGDSRAFALYSKEIKKVE
-33 QIKRQTALDAGDAD
+33 
-47 AYNLYTKELRKVN
+47 
-60 KEIERV
+60 KEIERT
-66 ETRAKT
+66 ENKAETMTRA
-72 MSQALRNLDKSAP
+72 LENLDKSAP
-85 NQLQRT
+85 NELKRT
-91 LRELQRELNSGKVQR
+91 LREIQKELNSGKVQR
-106 GSAEWN
+106 CSAEWQ

-122 MAMASVNDEIKSV
+122 DALDGVNRELRTTQQSSWS
-135 KLGDR
+135 DR
-140 LAAWGNKWVGLLMN
+140 LAEWGNKWMGLVMN
-154 AQAFIQTVSGIKHIL
+154 VQAFFEVVSGVRAIL
-169 QETTADFAKMEEA
+169 QQAVSDYANIEEA

-187 KYTGLDAKDVDDL
+187 KYTGLAAEDVNAL
-200 NESLKDMDTRTSR
+200 NESLKAMDTRTSR

-223 GKLGITSKAQ
+223 GKLGITSKEQ

-248 GDDLGEGAVK
+248 GDDLGAGAVK
-258 NVGKLAMLFG
+258 NVGKLAMLFE

-279 LSTASVINELSQNSS
+279 LATASVINELSQNSS
-294 ASAGY
+294 AGAGY
-299 LEEFTARLSGV
+299 LEEFTARVAGV
-310 GKMTGLTQAQIMG
+310 GKQAGLTQAQIMG

-422 VEKMQRMANQAYEE
+422 VEKMQRLATEAYSE
-436 AVSVN
+436 AVSIN
-441 NEYDVQNNTVQAGL
+441 NEFAVQNTTVQAGL
-455 DKAKKAMLD
+455 DKAKKAMQD
-464 MRVEL
+464 MRAEL

-521 TVAWEALHNLHL
+521 SVAWEALHNLHL
-533 KSKVVNLL
+533 KAKVANLW

-576 AARIQFVKLTAAMAK
+576 AARIQFVLLTAAMAK

-612 GVLGDDTEAVKENTK
+612 GLLGDDTEAVEENTR

-641 AEKTANEKYTDEA
+641 ADKAANEKYTEEA

-670 IKERRWAIVE
+670 IKERRWAIAE
-680 LQKSVPQYHASLSNE
+680 LQKSVPDYHASLSNE
-695 GKLTE
+695 GTLTE
-700 NNTEKIKDYLAQL
+700 RNTEAIKDYLVQL

-732 KTNADLAKKAWD
+732 KADADLAKQAWD
-744 RAVRVGEERLKDPKY
+744 NGVRIGEERLKKPEYQSRIEQEWGYTWEGGLRKY
-759 GGKIGPEDLEKIKK
+759 DVEKN
-773 IPVSRPDKIIKEIKK
+773 PLY
-788 QTEER
+788 TE
-793 ITWAK
+793 AN
-798 NRLAYNKQRQKFWEQ
+798 NRLFHSLDRQQFWAN
-813 EQKNAQGYID
+813 EQKSAQDAID
-823 ELGLYAKEQGVDKMV
+823 TLMEYAKQQGVDKML

-844 GGNETDINKVN
+844 GGNETDLNKPK
-855 EGTGSTGNNTGSGNT
+855 GTTPTLPGKGKK
-870 TDPIK
+870 TDPVK
-875 EERERLEKEALA
+875 EARDNLEKEALA
-887 RKIYETIQYLQ
+887 RKLYQTLQYQQ
-898 GLTSRR
+898 GLISRR
-904 DYDEKLLA
+904 EYEEKLLA
-912 IEQEMIIKQRD
+912 IEQDMVIKQRD
-923 LYQQGSDEWNEL
+923 LYQQGSKEWNEL
-935 EEKRLDMVQRVRDQR
+935 EEKRLDMVQRVRDQQ

-961 EAEANASAQREY
+961 EAEANAAAQREY

-989 IKLSHLRKR
+989 IKLAHLRKR
-998 ADYYDEIGDT
+998 ADYYTQFGDP
-1008 EKAEEYT
+1008 EKAQEFT
-1015 EQADSEDLR
+1015 AQADAEDLR
-1024 LQLQRRKDYLQ
+1024 QQLARRKDFLQ
-1035 KAKAMQD
+1035 KAKAMEN
-1042 EYFQKSLDEREQ
+1042 EYFQKSLDERQQ
-1054 DELRLLDELVS
+1054 DELRLLDELIA
-1065 AGVIAEEKKQEF
+1065 AGVIAEEKKQAY
-1077 IKQIQ
+1077 IDQIQ
-1082 DKYKK
+1082 KKYDK

-1092 KDAKDKEED
+1092 KDRKDKEEG
-1101 KKIEKPLG
+1101 KKIENPLG
-1109 DATGIASDFND
+1109 NATGIASDFTD

-1129 AKLRDGEETWK
+1129 AKLKDGEQTWE

-1171 ENAVT
+1171 ENAIT
-1176 QRYDTEIK
+1176 RRYDNEIK
-1184 KVGENSTKGKKLEEE
+1184 KVGENSRKGKKLEEQ
-1199 KQKELAKVK
+1199 KQKELAAVK
-1208 NKYRKKQMS
+1208 NKYRKKQMAL
-1217 MEIAQAV
+1217 EIAQAV

-1243 LLGPIAAAMAV
+1243 ILGPIAAAMAV

-1286 RKKAGIVHQGEF
+1286 RRRAGIVHQGEF
-1298 VASHLAVQNPN
+1298 VASHRAVQNPN
-1309 VLPLLKLIDHAQRN
+1309 VLPFLRLIDHAQRN

-1329 SATDVSRAIAA
+1329 SAADVSRAIAA
-1340 PQATAGHTAV
+1340 PQATANAATATAAAPALQV
-1350 TASSPTLQILDAT
+1350 VDTASGRTADAI
-1363 SERTVEAIERLNDN
+1363 VRLNEN

-1391 DGLERQWN
+1391 DGFERQWN
-1399 RYDKMKK
+1399 RYNKMKN

>member
-1 MTEKEIKTIELI
+1 MTSTEIKTIELI
-13 INNKQALQKLDE
+13 VNSEQARKRLDE
-25 LKKKKEEL
+25 LKTKLEQLKTKREEALEKGDSRAFALYSKEIKKVE
-33 QIKRQTALDAGDAD
+33 
-47 AYNLYTKELRKVN
+47 
-60 KEIERV
+60 KEIERT
-66 ETRAKT
+66 ETKTETMTRA
-72 MSQALRNLDKSAP
+72 LENLDKSAP
-85 NQLQRT
+85 NELKRT
-91 LRELQRELNSGKVQR
+91 LRELQKELNSGKVER
-106 GSAEWN
+106 GSAEWQ

-122 MAMASVNDEIKSV
+122 DALDGVNRELRTTQQSSWS
-135 KLGDR
+135 DR
-140 LAAWGNKWVGLLMN
+140 LAEWGNKWMGLVMN
-154 AQAFIQTVSGIKHIL
+154 VQAFFEVVSGVRAIL
-169 QETTADFAKMEEA
+169 QQAVSDYADIEEA

-187 KYTGLDAKDVDDL
+187 KYTGLAAEDVDAL
-200 NESLKDMDTRTSR
+200 NESLKAMDTRTSR

-223 GKLGITSKAQ
+223 GKLGITSKEQ

-248 GDDLGEGAVK
+248 GDDLGAGAVK
-258 NVGKLAMLFG
+258 NVGKLAMLFE

-279 LSTASVINELSQNSS
+279 LATASVINELSQNSS
-294 ASAGY
+294 AGAGY
-299 LEEFTARLSGV
+299 LEEFTARMAGV
-310 GKMTGLTQAQIMG
+310 GKQAGLTQAQIMG

-416 ADKLGN
+416 ADKLGD
-422 VEKMQRMANQAYEE
+422 VDKMQRLATEAYSE
-436 AVSVN
+436 AVSIN
-441 NEYDVQNNTVQAGL
+441 NEFAVQNTTVQAGL
-455 DKAKKAMLD
+455 DKAKKAMQD
-464 MRVEL
+464 MRAEL

-533 KSKVVNLL
+533 KAKVANLW

-576 AARIQFVKLTAAMAK
+576 AARIQFVLLTAAMAK

-612 GVLGDDTEAVKENTK
+612 GVLGDDTEAVEENTK

-641 AEKTANEKYTDEA
+641 ADKAANEKYTEEA

-670 IKERRWAIVE
+670 IKERRWAIAE
-680 LQKSVPQYHASLSNE
+680 LQKSVPEYHASLSNE
-695 GKLTE
+695 GTLTE
-700 NNTEKIKDYLAQL
+700 RNTEKIKDYLVQL

-732 KTNADLAKKAWD
+732 KADADLAKQAWD
-744 RAVRVGEERLKDPKY
+744 NGVRIGKERLKKPEYQSRIEQEWGYTWK
-759 GGKIGPEDLEKIKK
+759 GGLRTYDVEKN
-773 IPVSRPDKIIKEIKK
+773 PLY
-788 QTEER
+788 TE
-793 ITWAK
+793 AN
-798 NRLAYNKQRQKFWEQ
+798 NRLFHSLDRQQFWAN
-813 EQKNAQGYID
+813 EQKSAQDAID
-823 ELGLYAKEQGVDKMV
+823 TLMDYAKQQGVDKML

-844 GGNETDINKVN
+844 GGNETDLNKPK
-855 EGTGSTGNNTGSGNT
+855 GTTPTLPGKGKK
-870 TDPIK
+870 TDPVK
-875 EERERLEKEALA
+875 EARDNLEKEALA
-887 RKIYETIQYLQ
+887 RKLYQTLQYQQ
-898 GLTSRR
+898 GIISRR
-904 DYDEKLLA
+904 EYEEKLLA
-912 IEQEMIIKQRD
+912 IEQDMVIKQRD
-923 LYQQGSDEWNEL
+923 LYQQGSKEWNEL
-935 EEKRLDMVQRVRDQR
+935 EEKRLDMVQRVRDQQ

-961 EAEANASAQREY
+961 EAEANAAAQREY

-982 YQRRLDE
+982 YQQRLDE
-989 IKLSHLRKR
+989 IKLAHLRKR
-998 ADYYDEIGDT
+998 ADYYTQFGDP
-1008 EKAEEYT
+1008 EKAQDFT
-1015 EQADSEDLR
+1015 AQADAEDLR
-1024 LQLQRRKDYLQ
+1024 QQLARRKDFLQ
-1035 KAKAMQD
+1035 KAKAMEN
-1042 EYFQKSLDEREQ
+1042 EYFQKSLDERQQ
-1054 DELRLLDELVS
+1054 DELRLLDELIA
-1065 AGVIAEEKKQEF
+1065 AGVIAEEKKQAY
-1077 IKQIQ
+1077 IDQIQ
-1082 DKYKK
+1082 KKYDK

-1092 KDAKDKEED
+1092 KDRKDKEEG
-1101 KKIEKPLG
+1101 KKIENPLG
-1109 DATGIASDFND
+1109 NATGIASDFTD

-1129 AKLRDGEETWK
+1129 AKLKDGEQTWE

-1176 QRYDTEIK
+1176 QRYDREIK
-1184 KVGENSTKGKKLEEE
+1184 KVGENSRKGKKLEEQ
-1199 KQKELAKVK
+1199 KQKELAAVK
-1208 NKYRKKQMS
+1208 NKYRKKQMG

-1243 LLGPIAAAMAV
+1243 ILGPIAAAMAV

-1286 RKKAGIVHQGEF
+1286 RRRAGIVHQGEF
-1298 VASHLAVQNPN
+1298 VASHRAVQNPN
-1309 VLPLLKLIDHAQRN
+1309 VLPFLRLIDHAQRN

-1329 SATDVSRAIAA
+1329 SAADVSRAIAA
-1340 PQATAGHTAV
+1340 PQATANAATATAAAPALQV
-1350 TASSPTLQILDAT
+1350 VDTASGRTADAI
-1363 SERTVEAIERLNDN
+1363 ARLNEN

-1391 DGLERQWN
+1391 DGFERQWN
-1399 RYDKMKK
+1399 RYNKMKN

>member
-1 MTEKEIKTIELI
+1 MTSNEIKTIELI
-13 INNKQALQKLDE
+13 VNSEQARKRLDE
-25 LKKKKEEL
+25 LKTKLEQLKTKREEALERGDSRAFSLYSKEIKKVE
-33 QIKRQTALDAGDAD
+33 
-47 AYNLYTKELRKVN
+47 
-60 KEIERV
+60 KEIERT
-66 ETRAKT
+66 ETKAEAMTRA
-72 MSQALRNLDKSAP
+72 LENLDKSAP
-85 NQLQRT
+85 NELKRT
-91 LRELQRELNSGKVQR
+91 LRELQKELNSGKVQR
-106 GSAEWN
+106 GSAEWQA
-112 TLTKAIRETK
+112 LTKAIRETK
-122 MAMASVNDEIKSV
+122 DALDGVNQELRTTQQSSWS
-135 KLGDR
+135 DR
-140 LAAWGNKWVGLLMN
+140 LAEWGNKWMGLVMN
-154 AQAFIQTVSGIKHIL
+154 VQAFFEVVSGVRAIL
-169 QETTADFAKMEEA
+169 QQAVSDYADIEEA

-187 KYTGLDAKDVDDL
+187 KYTGLAAEDVNAL
-200 NESLKDMDTRTSR
+200 NESLKAMDTRTSR

-223 GKLGITSKAQ
+223 GKLGITSKEK

-248 GDDLGEGAVK
+248 GDDLGAGAVK
-258 NVGKLAMLFG
+258 NVGKLAMLFE

-279 LSTASVINELSQNSS
+279 LATASVINELSQNSS
-294 ASAGY
+294 AGAGY
-299 LEEFTARLSGV
+299 LEEFTARMAGV
-310 GKMTGLTQAQIMG
+310 GKQAGLTQAQIMG
-323 FAAVLDESMQED
+323 YAAVLDESMQED

-422 VEKMQRMANQAYEE
+422 VEKMQRLATEAYSE
-436 AVSVN
+436 AVSIN
-441 NEYDVQNNTVQAGL
+441 NEFAVQNTTVQAGL
-455 DKAKKAMLD
+455 DKAKKAMQD
-464 MRVEL
+464 MRAEL

-533 KSKVVNLL
+533 KAKVANLW
-541 LAIKTTTLYKAAVQA
+541 LAIKTTTLYKAAMQA

-576 AARIQFVKLTAAMAK
+576 AARIQFVLLTAAMAK

-612 GVLGDDTEAVKENTK
+612 GLLGDDTEAVEENTK

-641 AEKTANEKYTDEA
+641 ADKAANEKYTEEA

-670 IKERRWAIVE
+670 IKERRWAIAE
-680 LQKSVPQYHASLSNE
+680 LQKSVPDYHASLSNE
-695 GKLTE
+695 GTLTE
-700 NNTEKIKDYLAQL
+700 RNTEAIKDYLVQL

-732 KTNADLAKKAWD
+732 KADADLAKQAWD
-744 RAVRVGEERLKDPKY
+744 NGVRIGEERLKKPEYQSRIEQEWGYTWKGGLRKY
-759 GGKIGPEDLEKIKK
+759 DVEKN
-773 IPVSRPDKIIKEIKK
+773 PLY
-788 QTEER
+788 TE
-793 ITWAK
+793 AN
-798 NRLAYNKQRQKFWEQ
+798 NRLFHSLRRQEFWAN
-813 EQKNAQGYID
+813 EQKSAQDAID
-823 ELGLYAKEQGVDKMV
+823 TLMDYAKQQGVDTML

-844 GGNETDINKVN
+844 GGNETDLNKPK
-855 EGTGSTGNNTGSGNT
+855 GTTPTLPGKGKK
-870 TDPIK
+870 TDPVK
-875 EERERLEKEALA
+875 EARDNLEKEALA
-887 RKIYETIQYLQ
+887 RKLYQTLQYQQ
-898 GLTSRR
+898 GLISRR
-904 DYDEKLLA
+904 EYEEKLLA
-912 IEQEMIIKQRD
+912 IEQDMVIKQRD
-923 LYQQGSDEWNEL
+923 LYQQGSKEWNEL
-935 EEKRLDMVQRVRDQR
+935 EEKRLDMVQRVRDQQ

-961 EAEANASAQREY
+961 EAEANAAAQREY

-989 IKLSHLRKR
+989 IKLAHLRKR
-998 ADYYDEIGDT
+998 ADYYTQFGDP
-1008 EKAEEYT
+1008 EKAQEFT
-1015 EQADSEDLR
+1015 AQADAEDLR
-1024 LQLQRRKDYLQ
+1024 QQLARRKDFLQ
-1035 KAKAMQD
+1035 KAKAMEN
-1042 EYFQKSLDEREQ
+1042 EYFQKSLDERQQ
-1054 DELRLLDELVS
+1054 DELRLLDELIA
-1065 AGVIAEEKKQEF
+1065 AGVIAEEKKQAY
-1077 IKQIQ
+1077 IDQIQ
-1082 DKYKK
+1082 KKYDK

-1092 KDAKDKEED
+1092 KDRKDKEEG
-1101 KKIEKPLG
+1101 KKIENPLG
-1109 DATGIASDFND
+1109 NATGIASDFTD

-1129 AKLRDGEETWK
+1129 AKLKDGEQTWE

-1171 ENAVT
+1171 ENAIT
-1176 QRYDTEIK
+1176 RRYDNEIK
-1184 KVGENSTKGKKLEEE
+1184 KVGENSRKGKKLEEQ
-1199 KQKELAKVK
+1199 KQKELAAVK
-1208 NKYRKKQMS
+1208 NKYRKKQMAL
-1217 MEIAQAV
+1217 EIAQAV

-1243 LLGPIAAAMAV
+1243 ILGPIAAAMAV

-1275 YEGGFTGGSDY
+1275 YEGGFTGGSNY
-1286 RKKAGIVHQGEF
+1286 RRRAGIVHQGEF
-1298 VASHLAVQNPN
+1298 VASHRAVQNPN
-1309 VLPLLKLIDHAQRN
+1309 VLPFLRLIDHAQRN

-1329 SATDVSRAIAA
+1329 SAADVSRAIAA
-1340 PQATAGHTAV
+1340 PQATANAATATAAAPALQV
-1350 TASSPTLQILDAT
+1350 VDTASGRTADAI
-1363 SERTVEAIERLNDN
+1363 VRLNEN

-1391 DGLERQWN
+1391 DGFERQWN
-1399 RYDKMKK
+1399 RYNKMKN

>member
-1 MTEKEIKTIELI
+1 MTSNEIKTIELI
-13 INNKQALQKLDE
+13 VNSEQARKRLDE
-25 LKKKKEEL
+25 LKTKLEQLKTKREEALERGDSRAFSLYSKEIKKVE
-33 QIKRQTALDAGDAD
+33 
-47 AYNLYTKELRKVN
+47 
-60 KEIERV
+60 KEIERT
-66 ETRAKT
+66 ETKAEAMTRALK
-72 MSQALRNLDKSAP
+72 NLDKSAP
-85 NQLQRT
+85 NELKRT
-91 LRELQRELNSGKVQR
+91 LRELQKELNSGKVQR
-106 GSAEWN
+106 GSAEWQA
-112 TLTKAIRETK
+112 LTKAIRETK
-122 MAMASVNDEIKSV
+122 DALDGVNQELRTTQQSSWS
-135 KLGDR
+135 DR
-140 LAAWGNKWVGLLMN
+140 LAEWGNKWMGLVMN
-154 AQAFIQTVSGIKHIL
+154 VQAFFEVVSGVRAIL
-169 QETTADFAKMEEA
+169 QQAVSDYADIEEA

-187 KYTGLDAKDVDDL
+187 KYTGLAAEDVNAL
-200 NESLKDMDTRTSR
+200 NESLKAMDTRTSR

-223 GKLGITSKAQ
+223 GKLGITSKEK

-248 GDDLGEGAVK
+248 GDDLGAGAVK
-258 NVGKLAMLFG
+258 NVGKLAMLFE

-279 LSTASVINELSQNSS
+279 LATASVINELSQNSS
-294 ASAGY
+294 AGAGY
-299 LEEFTARLSGV
+299 LEEFTARMAGV
-310 GKMTGLTQAQIMG
+310 GKQAGLTQAQIMG
-323 FAAVLDESMQED
+323 YAAVLDESMQED

-422 VEKMQRMANQAYEE
+422 VEKMQRLATEAYSE
-436 AVSVN
+436 AVSIN
-441 NEYDVQNNTVQAGL
+441 NEFAVQNTTVQAGL
-455 DKAKKAMLD
+455 DKAKKAMQD
-464 MRVEL
+464 MRAEL

-533 KSKVVNLL
+533 KAKVANLW

-576 AARIQFVKLTAAMAK
+576 AARIQFVLLTAAMAK

-612 GVLGDDTEAVKENTK
+612 GLLGDDTEAVEENTK

-641 AEKTANEKYTDEA
+641 ADKAANEKYTEEA

-670 IKERRWAIVE
+670 IKERRWAIAE
-680 LQKSVPQYHASLSNE
+680 LQKSVPDYHASLSNE
-695 GKLTE
+695 GTLTE
-700 NNTEKIKDYLAQL
+700 RNTEAIKDYLVQL

-732 KTNADLAKKAWD
+732 KADADLAKQAWD
-744 RAVRVGEERLKDPKY
+744 NGVRIGEERLKKPEYQSRIEQEWGYTWKGGLRKY
-759 GGKIGPEDLEKIKK
+759 DVEKN
-773 IPVSRPDKIIKEIKK
+773 PLY
-788 QTEER
+788 TE
-793 ITWAK
+793 AN
-798 NRLAYNKQRQKFWEQ
+798 NRLFHSLRRQEFWAN
-813 EQKNAQGYID
+813 EQKSAQDAID
-823 ELGLYAKEQGVDKMV
+823 TLMDYAKQQGVDKML

-844 GGNETDINKVN
+844 GGNETDLNNRK
-855 EGTGSTGNNTGSGNT
+855 GTTPTLPGKGKK
-870 TDPIK
+870 TDPVK
-875 EERERLEKEALA
+875 EARDNLEKEALA
-887 RKIYETIQYLQ
+887 RKLYQTLQYQQ
-898 GLTSRR
+898 GLISRR
-904 DYDEKLLA
+904 EYEEKLLA
-912 IEQEMIIKQRD
+912 IEQDMVIKQRD
-923 LYQQGSDEWNEL
+923 LYQQGSKEWNEL
-935 EEKRLDMVQRVRDQR
+935 EEKRLDMVQRVRDQQ

-961 EAEANASAQREY
+961 EAEANAAAQREY

-989 IKLSHLRKR
+989 IKLAHLRKR
-998 ADYYDEIGDT
+998 ADYYTQFGDP
-1008 EKAEEYT
+1008 EKAQEFT
-1015 EQADSEDLR
+1015 AQADAEDLR
-1024 LQLQRRKDYLQ
+1024 QQLARRKDFLQ
-1035 KAKAMQD
+1035 KAKAMEN
-1042 EYFQKSLDEREQ
+1042 EYFQKSLDERQQ
-1054 DELRLLDELVS
+1054 DELRLLDELIA
-1065 AGVIAEEKKQEF
+1065 AGVIAEEKKQAY
-1077 IKQIQ
+1077 IDQIQ
-1082 DKYKK
+1082 KKYDK

-1092 KDAKDKEED
+1092 KDRKDKEEG
-1101 KKIEKPLG
+1101 KKIENPLG
-1109 DATGIASDFND
+1109 NATGIASDFTD

-1129 AKLRDGEETWK
+1129 AKLKDGEQTWE

-1171 ENAVT
+1171 ENAIT
-1176 QRYDTEIK
+1176 RRYDNEIK
-1184 KVGENSTKGKKLEEE
+1184 KVGENSRKGKKLEEQ
-1199 KQKELAKVK
+1199 KQKELAAVK
-1208 NKYRKKQMS
+1208 NKYRKKQMAL
-1217 MEIAQAV
+1217 EIAQAV

-1243 LLGPIAAAMAV
+1243 ILGPIAAAMAV

-1286 RKKAGIVHQGEF
+1286 RRRAGIVHQGEF
-1298 VASHLAVQNPN
+1298 VASHRAVQNPN
-1309 VLPLLKLIDHAQRN
+1309 VLPFLRLIDHAQRN

-1329 SATDVSRAIAA
+1329 SAADVSRAIAA
-1340 PQATAGHTAV
+1340 PQATANAATATAAAPALQV
-1350 TASSPTLQILDAT
+1350 VDTASGRTADAI
-1363 SERTVEAIERLNDN
+1363 VRLNEN

-1391 DGLERQWN
+1391 DGFERQWN
-1399 RYDKMKK
+1399 RYNKMKN

>member
-1 MTEKEIKTIELI
+1 MTSNEIKTIELI
-13 INNKQALQKLDE
+13 VNSEQARKRLDE
-25 LKKKKEEL
+25 LKTKLEQLKTKREEALEKGDSRAFALYSKEIKKVE
-33 QIKRQTALDAGDAD
+33 
-47 AYNLYTKELRKVN
+47 
-60 KEIERV
+60 KEIERT
-66 ETRAKT
+66 ETKTETMTRA
-72 MSQALRNLDKSAP
+72 LENLDKSAP
-85 NQLQRT
+85 NELKRT
-91 LRELQRELNSGKVQR
+91 LRELQKELNSGKVER
-106 GSAEWN
+106 GSAEWQ

-122 MAMASVNDEIKSV
+122 DALDGVNQELRTTQQSSWS
-135 KLGDR
+135 DR
-140 LAAWGNKWVGLLMN
+140 LAEWGNKWMGLVMN
-154 AQAFIQTVSGIKHIL
+154 VQAFFEVVSGVRAIL
-169 QETTADFAKMEEA
+169 QQAVSDYADIEEA

-187 KYTGLDAKDVDDL
+187 KYTGLAAEDVNAL
-200 NESLKDMDTRTSR
+200 NESLKAMDTRTSR

-223 GKLGITSKAQ
+223 GKLGITSKEK

-248 GDDLGEGAVK
+248 GDDLGAGAVK
-258 NVGKLAMLFG
+258 NVGKLAMLFE

-279 LSTASVINELSQNSS
+279 LATASVINELSQNSS
-294 ASAGY
+294 AGAGY
-299 LEEFTARLSGV
+299 IEEFTARMAGV
-310 GKMTGLTQAQIMG
+310 GKQAGLTQAQIMG
-323 FAAVLDESMQED
+323 YAAVLDESMQED

-422 VEKMQRMANQAYEE
+422 VEKMQRLATEAYSE
-436 AVSVN
+436 AVSIN
-441 NEYDVQNNTVQAGL
+441 NEFAVQNTTVQAGL
-455 DKAKKAMLD
+455 DKAKKAMQD
-464 MRVEL
+464 MRAEL

-533 KSKVVNLL
+533 KAKVANLW

-576 AARIQFVKLTAAMAK
+576 AARIQFVLLTAAMAK

-612 GVLGDDTEAVKENTK
+612 GLLGDDTEAVEENTK
-627 ALKGREKALQDCSE
+627 ALKGREKAIKDCNE
-641 AEKTANEKYTDEA
+641 ASKSANEKYAEEGG
-654 KRIEK
+654 RIEK
-659 LQQIIHDNTRS
+659 LNEIIHDNTRS
-670 IKERRWAIVE
+670 IKERRWAIAE
-680 LQKSVPQYHASLSNE
+680 MQKYVPDYHASLSNE
-695 GKLTE
+695 GTLTE
-700 NNTEKIKDYLAQL
+700 RNTEAIKDYLVQL

-732 KTNADLAKKAWD
+732 KADADLAKQAWD
-744 RAVRVGEERLKDPKY
+744 NGVRIGEERLKKPEYQSRIEQEWGYTWKGGLRKY
-759 GGKIGPEDLEKIKK
+759 DVEKN
-773 IPVSRPDKIIKEIKK
+773 PLY
-788 QTEER
+788 TE
-793 ITWAK
+793 AN
-798 NRLAYNKQRQKFWEQ
+798 NRLFHSLRRQEFWAN
-813 EQKNAQGYID
+813 EQKSAQDAIHTLMD
-823 ELGLYAKEQGVDKMV
+823 YAKQQGVDKML

-844 GGNETDINKVN
+844 GGNETDLNNRK
-855 EGTGSTGNNTGSGNT
+855 GTTPTLPGKGKK
-870 TDPIK
+870 TDPVK
-875 EERERLEKEALA
+875 EARDNLEKEALA
-887 RKIYETIQYLQ
+887 RKLYQTLQYQQ
-898 GLTSRR
+898 GLISRR
-904 DYDEKLLA
+904 EYEEKLLA
-912 IEQEMIIKQRD
+912 IEQDMVIKQRD
-923 LYQQGSDEWNEL
+923 LYQQGSKEWNEL
-935 EEKRLDMVQRVRDQR
+935 EEKRLDMVQRVRDQQ

-961 EAEANASAQREY
+961 EAEANAAAQREY

-982 YQRRLDE
+982 YQQRLDE
-989 IKLSHLRKR
+989 IKLAHLRKR
-998 ADYYDEIGDT
+998 ADYYTQFGDP
-1008 EKAEEYT
+1008 EKAQEFT
-1015 EQADSEDLR
+1015 AQADAEDLR
-1024 LQLQRRKDYLQ
+1024 QHMARRKDFLQ
-1035 KAKAMQD
+1035 KAKAMEN
-1042 EYFQKSLDEREQ
+1042 EYFQKSLDERQQ
-1054 DELRLLDELVS
+1054 DELRLLDELIA
-1065 AGVIAEEKKQEF
+1065 AGVIAEEKKQAY
-1077 IKQIQ
+1077 IDQIQ
-1082 DKYKK
+1082 KKYDK

-1092 KDAKDKEED
+1092 KDRKDKEEG
-1101 KKIEKPLG
+1101 KKIENPLG
-1109 DATGIASDFND
+1109 NATGIASDFTD

-1129 AKLRDGEETWK
+1129 AKLKDGEQTWE

-1171 ENAVT
+1171 ENAIT
-1176 QRYDTEIK
+1176 RRYDNEIK
-1184 KVGENSTKGKKLEEE
+1184 KVGENSRKGKKLEEQ
-1199 KQKELAKVK
+1199 KQKELAAVK
-1208 NKYRKKQMS
+1208 NKYRKKQMAL
-1217 MEIAQAV
+1217 EIAQAV

-1243 LLGPIAAAMAV
+1243 ILGPIAAAMAV

-1286 RKKAGIVHQGEF
+1286 RRRAGIVHQGEF

-1309 VLPLLKLIDHAQRN
+1309 VLPFLRLIDHAQRN

-1329 SATDVSRAIAA
+1329 SAADVSRAIAA
-1340 PQATAGHTAV
+1340 PQATASAATATAAAPALQV
-1350 TASSPTLQILDAT
+1350 VDTASSRTADAI
-1363 SERTVEAIERLNDN
+1363 ARLNEN

-1391 DGLERQWN
+1391 DGFERQWN
-1399 RYDKMKK
+1399 RYNKMKN